1 MIFEAK
7 DAAALQKAGITTLLD
22 LALLLPK
29 SFDDLSVGDAPCA
42 GESTA
47 EVECLFQHRRGSM
60 LIVTAHCLSWE
71 REIKIVIFNAKSW
84 HFGAFKRGKKFFIH
98 GKCDE
103 SFGSWQFVNPK
114 IVSEPGRIAPKYKAA
129 LSDAAAQKLIKKY
142 LSADALLACG
152 LRADEAAVLLALHES
167 SPRSVRMLA
176 TPNRQL
182 KEGGAENLGE
192 RDDVSN
198 SGRIPSSSEI
208 LGDEIPKS
216 TKASPHPSLRDG
228 EIASDKILNDDGILD
243 NDEISSSQNS
253 AAAEILN
260 GRSQNDKILGNEIS
274 NYPQSGGALACE
286 ASRGAANEILSGEIP
301 KDAETSL
308 FPSLRNDEISS
319 DEILDGKER
328 QAHDA
333 EIYNDENF
341 DVQSGTDFLA
351 AYGAEARK
359 NEISNDLK
367 ADNDA
372 AASGGKISNDLGYS
386 NVKMTVRPA
395 DAQTATAQPM
405 LEHVATAQSV
415 VKQAAQHNSSPR
427 DVDTQSAAIQT
438 SDVRIVDLQSAIAQ
452 TQDVDTQAA
461 AIQTSN
467 QVASAQ
473 GATAQTLS
481 AQATGVQ
488 PVCDQIENLQTAMA
502 VQTAKPTITQAASSA
517 EAVQDALAAPMSA
530 SRDCAVQ
537 PTHYQTETIQTAATQ
552 ATTAIPTIAQTAS
565 DAGTVHAADAVRAAA
580 VASMSGAEILRT
592 LKFVEILNY
601 LQKLSAKKTS
611 FPAQIYPLS
620 DISDWLASL
629 PFEPTRDQ
637 LRAIKDIASDLQSP
651 LARRRV
657 VMGDVGSGKTL
668 VILASA
674 AMNYPR
680 ISYLMAPTSILAE
693 QIYAEARRLLPPQIK
708 ILLVKSGDREP
719 NFAGAHLIIGTHALL
734 YHELAPSNLI
744 MVDEQH
750 RFGSN
755 QREKIA
761 RLTENGEFRA
771 HFIQFSATPIPRT
784 LSMIQSEL
792 VSFSFLKQLPF
803 EKQIKTKILQNDG
816 FAGFMQDLR
825 RELAAGN
832 QAIIVYPLVQQ
843 SESSVYQS
851 LEEAAPFWKAQ
862 FADVMITHGSDKDKE
877 EVLRRFRDKGRLLIT
892 TTIVEVGISLPRLS
906 VILIVGA
913 ERMGLASLHQLRGR
927 VGRKGQA
934 GRCYLYTKLK
944 SPPQRLREF
953 AATLDGFKVAN
964 IDLKNRQGGDLL
976 GGSVQHGAMFA
987 WYDYEEDVT
996 AAAKQR
1002 LKDIGRGA

>member
-29 SFDDLSVGDAPCA
+29 SFDDLSVRDAPCA

-60 LIVTAHCLSWE
+60 LIVTAHCLSWG

-103 SFGSWQFVNPK
+103 SFGSWQFINPK

-142 LSADALLACG
+142 LSASALLGCG

-176 TPNRQL
+176 ALNRQL
-182 KEGGAENLGE
+182 KEGSAENFGE

-198 SGRIPSSSEI
+198 SGRIPSGSEI
-208 LGDEIPKS
+208 LNGGISSSNKILNGDGISDNGEIPSSQSLAAAEILNGRSQNGEIFRGKISNYPQSSGALACETRCGAANEILSGEIPKGAKTS
-216 TKASPHPSLRDG
+216 LLPSLRDG
-228 EIASDKILNDDGILD
+228 EIASDKILDGD
-243 NDEISSSQNS
+243 QPR
-253 AAAEILN
+253 A
-260 GRSQNDKILGNEIS
+260 R
-274 NYPQSGGALACE
+274 C
-286 ASRGAANEILSGEIP
+286 
-301 KDAETSL
+301 
-308 FPSLRNDEISS
+308 
-319 DEILDGKER
+319 
-328 QAHDA
+328 A

-341 DVQSGTDFLA
+341 SVQSGDNFLA
-351 AYGAEARK
+351 AYGADAHVDEILDDLEAG
-359 NEISNDLK
+359 NE
-367 ADNDA
+367 A
-372 AASGGKISNDLGYS
+372 ATSGDKISNDLVS
-386 NVKMTVRPA
+386 DVQTAAWPA
-395 DAQTATAQPM
+395 DTQAATAQPM
-405 LEHVATAQSV
+405 LEHVATKQSVAEQQNLSAQDVDAQSA
-415 VKQAAQHNSSPR
+415 AAQTQ
-427 DVDTQSAAIQT
+427 DVGAQPAAIQT
-438 SDVRIVDLQSAIAQ
+438 SSR
-452 TQDVDTQAA
+452 
-461 AIQTSN
+461 
-467 QVASAQ
+467 VASAQ
-473 GATAQTLS
+473 ATTTKTLS
-481 AQATGVQ
+481 VQAASAQPA
-488 PVCDQIENLQTAMA
+488 CDQTENVQAVVA
-502 VQTAKPTITQAASSA
+502 VQTTTAEPTISQNASA
-517 EAVQDALAAPMSA
+517 EAVQDALVAPMSA

-537 PTHYQTETIQTAATQ
+537 STHYQTETIQTAAAQ
-552 ATTAIPTIAQTAS
+552 ATTAIPTIAQIAS
-565 DAGTVHAADAVRAAA
+565 EAETIHAADAVRSAA
-580 VASMSGAEILRT
+580 VMQMSGAAILRT
-592 LKFVEILNY
+592 LKFIEILNY

-611 FPAQIYPLS
+611 FPAQIYPLH

-637 LRAIKDIASDLQSP
+637 LSAIKDIASDLQSP

-708 ILLVKSGDREP
+708 VLLVKSGDREP

-851 LEEAAPFWKAQ
+851 LEEVAPFWKAQ

-877 EVLRRFRDKGRLLIT
+877 EVLRRFRDEGRLLIT

-934 GRCYLYTKLK
+934 GHCYLYTKLK

-1002 LKDIGRGA
+1002 LKGLKAR

>member
-7 DAAALQKAGITTLLD
+7 DAATLQKAGITTLLD

-71 REIKIVIFNAKSW
+71 REIKIVIFNAKNW
-84 HFGAFKRGKKFFIH
+84 HFSAFKRGKKFFIH

-114 IVSEPGRIAPKYKAA
+114 IVSEVGRIAPKYKAS

-142 LSADALLACG
+142 LSAGALLGCG
-152 LRADEAAVLLALHES
+152 LHADEAAVLLALHES

-176 TPNRQL
+176 ALNRQL
-182 KEGGAENLGE
+182 KEGGAENFGE
-192 RDDVSN
+192 CDDVSN
-198 SGRIPSSSEI
+198 SDRIPSGNEISS
-208 LGDEIPKS
+208 DEIS
-216 TKASPHPSLRDG
+216 S
-228 EIASDKILNDDGILD
+228 SDKILNDDGILD
-243 NDEISSSQNS
+243 NNEITSSQNS

-260 GRSQNDKILGNEIS
+260 SRSQNDEIS
-274 NYPQSGGALACE
+274 VHPQNGGVLACE
-286 ASRGAANEILSGEIP
+286 TKHGAANEILSGGIP
-301 KDAETSL
+301 NGAEAS
-308 FPSLRNDEISS
+308 PSQNIHSGEAVS
-319 DEILDGKER
+319 DKILDGEEP
-328 QAHDA
+328 QAREE
-333 EIYNDENF
+333 EIYNDKNF
-341 DVQSGTDFLA
+341 NVQSDEDFLA
-351 AYGAEARK
+351 ANGAEARED
-359 NEISNDLK
+359 EISDDFK
-367 ADNDA
+367 ADNEA
-372 AASGGKISNDLGYS
+372 AANSNKISNDL
-386 NVKMTVRPA
+386 VFI
-395 DAQTATAQPM
+395 AQTATRSADVQAAIVQPM
-405 LEHVATAQSV
+405 LEHVATAQSIAE
-415 VKQAAQHNSSPR
+415 QAIVAQQIASTQ
-427 DVDTQSAAIQT
+427 DVDTHPAEIQT
-438 SDVRIVDLQSAIAQ
+438 SDVRIANLQPVTPQ
-452 TQDVDTQAA
+452 TQEAGMQPAT
-461 AIQTSN
+461 IQTSS

-473 GATAQTLS
+473 FATIQTLS
-481 AQATGVQ
+481 TQAAGAQPA
-488 PVCDQIENLQTAMA
+488 CDQIKNVQAVVA
-502 VQTAKPTITQAASSA
+502 VQTA
-517 EAVQDALAAPMSA
+517 
-530 SRDCAVQ
+530 
-537 PTHYQTETIQTAATQ
+537 TAK
-552 ATTAIPTIAQTAS
+552 PTIAQTAS
-565 DAGTVHAADAVRAAA
+565 AAEAVQAAA

-611 FPAQIYPLS
+611 FPAQIYPLH

-637 LRAIKDIASDLQSP
+637 LSAIKDIASDLQSP

-693 QIYAEARRLLPPQIK
+693 QIYAEACRLLPPQIK
-708 ILLVKSGDREP
+708 VLLVKSGDREP
-719 NFAGAHLIIGTHALL
+719 NFTGAHLIIGTHALL

-761 RLTENGEFRA
+761 HLTGNGEFRA

-816 FAGFMQDLR
+816 FTGFMQDLR
-825 RELAAGN
+825 RELAVGN

-877 EVLRRFRDKGRLLIT
+877 EVLRRFRDEGRLLIT

-976 GGSVQHGAMFA
+976 GGSVQHGAMFT

>member
-84 HFGAFKRGKKFFIH
+84 HFGTFKRGKKFFIH

-152 LRADEAAVLLALHES
+152 LHADEAAVLLALHES

-176 TPNRQL
+176 ALNRQL
-182 KEGGAENLGE
+182 KEGGAENFDE

-198 SGRIPSSSEI
+198 SGRIPSGSEI
-208 LGDEIPKS
+208 LSDEISSSDKILNGDRISDNGEIPSSQSSAAEILNGRSQNDEIFGGKISVQPQGDKILACEVSRGAANEILSGGISKS
-216 TKASPHPSLRDG
+216 AETSLLPSLRDG
-228 EIASDKILNDDGILD
+228 EIASDKILDGD
-243 NDEISSSQNS
+243 QP
-253 AAAEILN
+253 
-260 GRSQNDKILGNEIS
+260 RVR
-274 NYPQSGGALACE
+274 C
-286 ASRGAANEILSGEIP
+286 
-301 KDAETSL
+301 
-308 FPSLRNDEISS
+308 
-319 DEILDGKER
+319 
-328 QAHDA
+328 A
-333 EIYNDENF
+333 EIYNNENF
-341 DVQSGTDFLA
+341 NVQSGTDFLA
-351 AYGAEARK
+351 AYGAKARRD
-359 NEISNDLK
+359 EISDDFK
-367 ADNDA
+367 TDNNTA
-372 AASGGKISNDLGYS
+372 TSGDKISNDLVS
-386 NVKMTVRPA
+386 IAQTVTRPA
-395 DAQTATAQPM
+395 DVQAAIAQPM
-405 LEHVATAQSV
+405 LEHVATEQSI
-415 VKQAAQHNSSPR
+415 AAQQNSS
-427 DVDTQSAAIQT
+427 A
-438 SDVRIVDLQSAIAQ
+438 
-452 TQDVDTQAA
+452 QDVDTQPAAVQTSDIQIADLQPAA
-461 AIQTSN
+461 AQTQDAGAQAATIQTSS
-467 QVASAQ
+467 QVESAQ
-473 GATAQTLS
+473 AATTQTLS
-481 AQATGVQ
+481 TQATSAQ
-488 PVCDQIENLQTAMA
+488 PACDQTENLQTVVA
-502 VQTAKPTITQAASSA
+502 VQTASAKPTIAQTASA
-517 EAVQDALAAPMSA
+517 EAVQDALAAPMSVL
-530 SRDCAVQ
+530 RDCAAQ
-537 PTHYQTETIQTAATQ
+537 PTHYQTETIQTAAAQ
-552 ATTAIPTIAQTAS
+552 ATTAQIASETE
-565 DAGTVHAADAVRAAA
+565 TVRAAEAVRAAA
-580 VASMSGAEILRT
+580 VTQMSGAAILRT

-611 FPAQIYPLS
+611 FPAQIYPLR

-629 PFEPTRDQ
+629 PFEPTHDQ
-637 LRAIKDIASDLQSP
+637 LSAIKDIASDLQSP

-708 ILLVKSGDREP
+708 VLLVKSGDREP

-803 EKQIKTKILQNDG
+803 EKRIKTIILQNDG
-816 FAGFMQDLR
+816 FTGFMQDLR

-877 EVLRRFRDKGRLLIT
+877 EILRRFRDEGRLLIT

-996 AAAKQR
+996 AAAKER
-1002 LKDIGRGA
+1002 LKDIGRGV

>member
-7 DAAALQKAGITTLLD
+7 DAAAAQKAGITTLLD

-29 SFDDLSVGDAPCA
+29 SFDDLSVGDAPCT

-114 IVSEPGRIAPKYKAA
+114 IVSEVGRIAPKYKAA

-176 TPNRQL
+176 ALNRQL
-182 KEGGAENLGE
+182 KEGGAENFGE

-198 SGRIPSSSEI
+198 SGKIPSVSEI
-208 LGDEIPKS
+208 LS
-216 TKASPHPSLRDG
+216 
-228 EIASDKILNDDGILD
+228 
-243 NDEISSSQNS
+243 DEISSSNKILNCHVISDNS
-253 AAAEILN
+253 EIPSSQSSVAAEILN
-260 GRSQNDKILGNEIS
+260 GRSQNDEILGNEIS
-274 NYPQSGGALACE
+274 NYPQSSGALACE
-286 ASRGAANEILSGEIP
+286 ARRGAANEILSDGIPNGAEASPSQNIHSGE
-301 KDAETSL
+301 AV
-308 FPSLRNDEISS
+308 S
-319 DEILDGKER
+319 DKILDGEEP
-328 QAHDA
+328 QARGA
-333 EIYNDENF
+333 EICNDENF
-341 DVQSGTDFLA
+341 SAQGDEDLLVV
-351 AYGAEARK
+351 YGAEARED
-359 NEISNDLK
+359 EISDDLK
-367 ADNDA
+367 ANNDA
-372 AASGGKISNDLGYS
+372 AVSGDKISNDLVSG
-386 NVKMTVRPA
+386 TQAAQLA
-395 DAQTATAQPM
+395 DVQTATVQPM
-405 LEHVATAQSV
+405 LEHVATKQSIAE
-415 VKQAAQHNSSPR
+415 QAAQQNLSTQG
-427 DVDTQSAAIQT
+427 VDTQPGAIQT
-438 SDVRIVDLQSAIAQ
+438 SDVRIADLQPVAAQ
-452 TQDVDTQAA
+452 TQDAGAQAA

-473 GATAQTLS
+473 AATIQTLS

-488 PVCDQIENLQTAMA
+488 PACNQTENLQAVIAAQTA
-502 VQTAKPTITQAASSA
+502 TAKPTIAQTASA
-517 EAVQDALAAPMSA
+517 EAVQDALAVPMSA

-537 PTHYQTETIQTAATQ
+537 PTHYQTKTIQTAAAQ
-552 ATTAIPTIAQTAS
+552 ATTAIPTIAQIAS
-565 DAGTVHAADAVRAAA
+565 DAGIVHAAETVRAAA
-580 VASMSGAEILRT
+580 VTQMSGAAILRT

-611 FPAQIYPLS
+611 FPAQIYPLH

-637 LRAIKDIASDLQSP
+637 LSAIKDIAGDLQSP
-651 LARRRV
+651 IARRRV

-693 QIYAEARRLLPPQIK
+693 QIYAEAHRLLPPQIK
-708 ILLVKSGDREP
+708 VLLVKSGDREP

-816 FAGFMQDLR
+816 FGGFMQDLR
-825 RELAAGN
+825 CELAAGN

-877 EVLRRFRDKGRLLIT
+877 EILRRFRDEGRLLIT

>member
-22 LALLLPK
+22 LALFLPK
-29 SFDDLSVGDAPCA
+29 SFDDLSVGGAPCA

-60 LIVTAHCLSWE
+60 LIVTAYCLSWE

-84 HFGAFKRGKKFFIH
+84 HFGAFKRGKKIFIH

-114 IVSEPGRIAPKYKAA
+114 IVSEIGRIAPKYKAA

-142 LSADALLACG
+142 LSAGALLGCG
-152 LRADEAAVLLALHES
+152 LRVDEAAVLLALHES

-176 TPNRQL
+176 ALNRQL
-182 KEGGAENLGE
+182 KEGGAENFGE

-198 SGRIPSSSEI
+198 SGRIPSGSEI
-208 LGDEIPKS
+208 LRGEIPS
-216 TKASPHPSLRDG
+216 
-228 EIASDKILNDDGILD
+228 SDKILNDDGISD
-243 NDEISSSQNS
+243 SREIPSSQS
-253 AAAEILN
+253 SVATEILN
-260 GRSQNDKILGNEIS
+260 GRSQNDEILSKKIS
-274 NYPQSGGALACE
+274 NYPRSGGALACGT
-286 ASRGAANEILSGEIP
+286 RCGAANEILSG
-301 KDAETSL
+301 
-308 FPSLRNDEISS
+308 
-319 DEILDGKER
+319 KER
-328 QAHDA
+328 QARGI
-333 EIYNDENF
+333 EICNDENF
-341 DVQSGTDFLA
+341 SVQSGDNFLT

-372 AASGGKISNDLGYS
+372 AASGDKISNDLGLG
-386 NVKMTVRPA
+386 NAKMAARPA

-405 LEHVATAQSV
+405 LEHVATEQFIAE
-415 VKQAAQHNSSPR
+415 QAAQQNSSTR
-427 DVDTQSAAIQT
+427 DVDMQPAAIQT
-438 SDVRIVDLQSAIAQ
+438 SDIRTADLQPIAAQ
-452 TQDVDTQAA
+452 TQESSGKPT
-461 AIQTSN
+461 AIQTSS

-473 GATAQTLS
+473 AATTQTFS
-481 AQATGVQ
+481 AQATGAQ
-488 PVCDQIENLQTAMA
+488 PACDQTENLQTVVA
-502 VQTAKPTITQAASSA
+502 VQTAEPTITQAASAA

-537 PTHYQTETIQTAATQ
+537 PTHYQTETIQTAAAQT
-552 ATTAIPTIAQTAS
+552 TIAQIAS
-565 DAGTVHAADAVRAAA
+565 DAGAVHAAEAVKSVA
-580 VASMSGAEILRT
+580 VAEMSGAEILRT

-601 LQKLSAKKTS
+601 LQKLSTKKTS
-611 FPAQIYPLS
+611 FPAQIYPLH

-637 LRAIKDIASDLQSP
+637 LSAIKDIASDLQSP

-668 VILASA
+668 VILAAA

-708 ILLVKSGDREP
+708 VLLVKSGDREP

-877 EVLRRFRDKGRLLIT
+877 EILRRFRDEGRLLIT

-1002 LKDIGRGA
+1002 LKDIGRSA

>member
-7 DAAALQKAGITTLLD
+7 DATALQKAGITTLLD

-47 EVECLFQHRRGSM
+47 EVECLFQHRRSSM
-60 LIVTAHCLSWE
+60 LIVTAHCLSWG

-103 SFGSWQFVNPK
+103 NFGSWQFVNPK

-142 LSADALLACG
+142 LSAGALLGCG

-176 TPNRQL
+176 VLNRQL
-182 KEGGAENLGE
+182 KEGGAENFGE

-198 SGRIPSSSEI
+198 SGRIPSGSEI
-208 LGDEIPKS
+208 LNGGIS
-216 TKASPHPSLRDG
+216 S
-228 EIASDKILNDDGILD
+228 SDKILNDDGILD
-243 NDEISSSQNS
+243 NGEIPSSQSS
-253 AAAEILN
+253 AAAEILKD
-260 GRSQNDKILGNEIS
+260 GSQNDEIFRGKIS
-274 NYPQSGGALACE
+274 NYPQNDRALACE
-286 ASRGAANEILSGEIP
+286 AKRDAANEILSGEIP

-308 FPSLRNDEISS
+308 FPSLRDGEIAS
-319 DEILDGKER
+319 DEILDGNQPR
-328 QAHDA
+328 VRCA

-341 DVQSGTDFLA
+341 NVQSNEDFLA
-351 AYGAEARK
+351 VYGAEAHK
-359 NEISNDLK
+359 DEISDDLK
-367 ADNDA
+367 TDNDA
-372 AASGGKISNDLGYS
+372 AASGDKISNDLVSG
-386 NVKMTVRPA
+386 TQTAIRPA
-395 DAQTATAQPM
+395 DAQAATAQPM
-405 LEHVATAQSV
+405 LEHVATKQSV
-415 VKQAAQHNSSPR
+415 AEAIVAQQITSTQ
-427 DVDTQSAAIQT
+427 DVDTQSTAVQT
-438 SDVRIVDLQSAIAQ
+438 SDVRIADLQPVAAQ
-452 TQDVDTQAA
+452 TQEVSGKPT
-461 AIQTSN
+461 AIQTSS

-473 GATAQTLS
+473 AATTQTLS

-488 PVCDQIENLQTAMA
+488 PTCNQTEKLQVVAARIATAEPMIAQI
-502 VQTAKPTITQAASSA
+502 ASAA
-517 EAVQDALAAPMSA
+517 EAIQDALAAPMSA
-530 SRDCAVQ
+530 LRDCSAQ
-537 PTHYQTETIQTAATQ
+537 PTHYQTETIQTAAAQ
-552 ATTAIPTIAQTAS
+552 ATTAIPTIAQIAS
-565 DAGTVHAADAVRAAA
+565 DARTIHDAKTVRAAA
-580 VASMSGAEILRT
+580 VTQMSGAAILRT

-611 FPAQIYPLS
+611 FPAQIYPLH
-620 DISDWLASL
+620 DISNWLASL

-637 LRAIKDIASDLQSP
+637 LSAIKDIAGDLQSP

-668 VILASA
+668 VILAAA

-708 ILLVKSGDREP
+708 VLLVKSGDREP

-803 EKQIKTKILQNDG
+803 EKQIKTIILQNDG
-816 FAGFMQDLR
+816 FTGFMQDLR

-877 EVLRRFRDKGRLLIT
+877 EVLRRFRDEGRLLIT

>member
-29 SFDDLSVGDAPCA
+29 NFDDLSVKNAPCA

-71 REIKIVIFNAKSW
+71 REIKIVIFNAKNW

-114 IVSEPGRIAPKYKAA
+114 IVSETGRIAPKYKAS

-142 LSADALLACG
+142 LSAGALLGCG

-176 TPNRQL
+176 ALNRQL
-182 KEGGAENLGE
+182 KEGGAENFGE

-198 SGRIPSSSEI
+198 SGKIPSGDEILNGGISSSDKILNGDGISDNGEIPSSQSSAAEI
-208 LGDEIPKS
+208 LNSRSQNHEIFRSKISNYPQNDRALACEARRGAANEILSGEIPKGAETS
-216 TKASPHPSLRDG
+216 LLPSLRDG
-228 EIASDKILNDDGILD
+228 EIASDKILDG
-243 NDEISSSQNS
+243 E
-253 AAAEILN
+253 
-260 GRSQNDKILGNEIS
+260 G
-274 NYPQSGGALACE
+274 
-286 ASRGAANEILSGEIP
+286 
-301 KDAETSL
+301 
-308 FPSLRNDEISS
+308 
-319 DEILDGKER
+319 R
-328 QAHDA
+328 QAHGT

-351 AYGAEARK
+351 AYGAKARGD
-359 NEISNDLK
+359 EISDDFK
-367 ADNDA
+367 ADNEA
-372 AASGGKISNDLGYS
+372 ATSGDKISNDLAS
-386 NVKMTVRPA
+386 I
-395 DAQTATAQPM
+395 AQTATRPADTQAATVQPM
-405 LEHVATAQSV
+405 LEHVATEQSV
-415 VKQAAQHNSSPR
+415 AEQAIVAQQNLSP
-427 DVDTQSAAIQT
+427 
-438 SDVRIVDLQSAIAQ
+438 
-452 TQDVDTQAA
+452 QDVDTQPAA
-461 AIQTSN
+461 VQASDVRIADLQPVTPQTQEVSGKPTAIQTSSR
-467 QVASAQ
+467 VASAQ
-473 GATAQTLS
+473 FTTTQTLN

-488 PVCDQIENLQTAMA
+488 PVCDQTENVQTVVA
-502 VQTAKPTITQAASSA
+502 VQTAEPTITQAASAA

-530 SRDCAVQ
+530 SRDCAAQ
-537 PTHYQTETIQTAATQ
+537 PMHYQTETIQTTAAQ
-552 ATTAIPTIAQTAS
+552 ATTAIPTIAQNAS
-565 DAGTVHAADAVRAAA
+565 DADAVKSVA
-580 VASMSGAEILRT
+580 VAEMGGAAILRT

-637 LRAIKDIASDLQSP
+637 LSAIKDIASDLQSP

-693 QIYAEARRLLPPQIK
+693 QIYAEALRLLPPQIK
-708 ILLVKSGDREP
+708 VLLVKSGDREP

-761 RLTENGEFRA
+761 RLTGSGEFRA

-851 LEEAAPFWKAQ
+851 LEEAAPFWRTQ

-877 EVLRRFRDKGRLLIT
+877 EILRRFRDEGRLLIT

>member
-1 MIFEAK
+1 
-7 DAAALQKAGITTLLD
+7 
-22 LALLLPK
+22 
-29 SFDDLSVGDAPCA
+29 
-42 GESTA
+42 
-47 EVECLFQHRRGSM
+47 
-60 LIVTAHCLSWE
+60 
-71 REIKIVIFNAKSW
+71 
-84 HFGAFKRGKKFFIH
+84 
-98 GKCDE
+98 
-103 SFGSWQFVNPK
+103 
-114 IVSEPGRIAPKYKAA
+114 
-129 LSDAAAQKLIKKY
+129 
-142 LSADALLACG
+142 
-152 LRADEAAVLLALHES
+152 
-167 SPRSVRMLA
+167 
-176 TPNRQL
+176 
-182 KEGGAENLGE
+182 
-192 RDDVSN
+192 
-198 SGRIPSSSEI
+198 
-208 LGDEIPKS
+208 
-216 TKASPHPSLRDG
+216 
-228 EIASDKILNDDGILD
+228 
-243 NDEISSSQNS
+243 
-253 AAAEILN
+253 
-260 GRSQNDKILGNEIS
+260 
-274 NYPQSGGALACE
+274 
-286 ASRGAANEILSGEIP
+286 
-301 KDAETSL
+301 
-308 FPSLRNDEISS
+308 
-319 DEILDGKER
+319 
-328 QAHDA
+328 
-333 EIYNDENF
+333 
-341 DVQSGTDFLA
+341 
-351 AYGAEARK
+351 
-359 NEISNDLK
+359 
-367 ADNDA
+367 
-372 AASGGKISNDLGYS
+372 
-386 NVKMTVRPA
+386 
-395 DAQTATAQPM
+395 
-405 LEHVATAQSV
+405 
-415 VKQAAQHNSSPR
+415 
-427 DVDTQSAAIQT
+427 
-438 SDVRIVDLQSAIAQ
+438 
-452 TQDVDTQAA
+452 
-461 AIQTSN
+461 
-467 QVASAQ
+467 
-473 GATAQTLS
+473 
-481 AQATGVQ
+481 
-488 PVCDQIENLQTAMA
+488 
-502 VQTAKPTITQAASSA
+502 
-517 EAVQDALAAPMSA
+517 MSA
-530 SRDCAVQ
+530 SHDCDVQ
-537 PTHYQTETIQTAATQ
+537 PTHYQTETIQTAAAQ
-552 ATTAIPTIAQTAS
+552 ATTAIPTIAQIAS
-565 DAGTVHAADAVRAAA
+565 DAGTVHAAEAIQAAA
-580 VASMSGAEILRT
+580 AASMSGAEILRT

-611 FPAQIYPLS
+611 FPAQIYPLH

-637 LRAIKDIASDLQSP
+637 LSAIKDIASDLQSP

-693 QIYAEARRLLPPQIK
+693 QIYAEALRLLPPQIK
-708 ILLVKSGDREP
+708 VLLVKSGDREP
-719 NFAGAHLIIGTHALL
+719 NFTGAHLIIGTHALL
-734 YHELAPSNLI
+734 YYELAPSNLI

-761 RLTENGEFRA
+761 RLTGSGEFRA

-862 FADVMITHGSDKDKE
+862 FADVLITHGSDKDKE
-877 EVLRRFRDKGRLLIT
+877 EVLRRFRDEGRLLIT

>member
-1 MIFEAK
+1 MVFEAK
-7 DAAALQKAGITTLLD
+7 DAATLQKAGITTLLD

-29 SFDDLSVGDAPCA
+29 SFDDLSLGGAPCA

-114 IVSEPGRIAPKYKAA
+114 IVSEVGKIAPKYKAS

-142 LSADALLACG
+142 LSADMLLACG
-152 LRADEAAVLLALHES
+152 LRAPEAAVLLALHES

-176 TPNRQL
+176 ALNRQL
-182 KEGGAENLGE
+182 KEGGAENFGE
-192 RDDVSN
+192 CDDVSN
-198 SGRIPSSSEI
+198 SDRIPSGNEI
-208 LGDEIPKS
+208 LRGEIPS
-216 TKASPHPSLRDG
+216 
-228 EIASDKILNDDGILD
+228 SDKILNDDRILG
-243 NDEISSSQNS
+243 NGEIPSSQS
-253 AAAEILN
+253 SAAEILN
-260 GRSQNDKILGNEIS
+260 GRSQNDEIFRGKIS
-274 NYPQSGGALACE
+274 NYPQSDGALAY
-286 ASRGAANEILSGEIP
+286 RTKHGAEN
-301 KDAETSL
+301 
-308 FPSLRNDEISS
+308 
-319 DEILDGKER
+319 EILDGKECQTR
-328 QAHDA
+328 GI
-333 EIYNDENF
+333 EICNNENF
-341 DVQSGTDFLA
+341 SIQSGDNFLT
-351 AYGAEARK
+351 AYGAEAHGD
-359 NEISNDLK
+359 EISDDLK
-367 ADNDA
+367 ADNEA
-372 AASGGKISNDLGYS
+372 AASGDKISNDLVS
-386 NVKMTVRPA
+386 IAQTAARTA
-395 DAQTATAQPM
+395 DAQAATAQPM
-405 LEHVATAQSV
+405 LEHVATKQSV
-415 VKQAAQHNSSPR
+415 VEQAAQQNSSSQ

-438 SDVRIVDLQSAIAQ
+438 SDVRITDLQPVAAQ
-452 TQDVDTQAA
+452 TQNAGAQAA
-461 AIQTSN
+461 TIQTSS

-473 GATAQTLS
+473 AATTQTLS
-481 AQATGVQ
+481 AQATGMQ
-488 PVCDQIENLQTAMA
+488 PACDQTTNVQAAVA
-502 VQTAKPTITQAASSA
+502 VQTAEPTITQAASSA
-517 EAVQDALAAPMSA
+517 ETVQDALAALMNA

-537 PTHYQTETIQTAATQ
+537 PTHYQTETIQTAAAQ
-552 ATTAIPTIAQTAS
+552 ATIAQIAS
-565 DAGTVHAADAVRAAA
+565 DAGNVHTAETVRAAA
-580 VASMSGAEILRT
+580 VTQMSGAEILRT
-592 LKFVEILNY
+592 LKFIEILNY

-611 FPAQIYPLS
+611 FPAQIYPLH

-637 LRAIKDIASDLQSP
+637 LSAIKDIASDLQSP

-693 QIYAEARRLLPPQIK
+693 QIYTEALRLLPPRIK
-708 ILLVKSGDREP
+708 VLLVKSGDREP

-803 EKQIKTKILQNDG
+803 EKRIKTIILQNNG

-825 RELAAGN
+825 CELAAGN

-851 LEEAAPFWKAQ
+851 LEEAAPFWRTQ

-877 EVLRRFRDKGRLLIT
+877 EILRRFRDEGRLLIT

-934 GRCYLYTKLK
+934 GHCYLYTKLK

-987 WYDYEEDVT
+987 WYDYEENVT
-996 AAAKQR
+996 AVAKQR

>member
-7 DAAALQKAGITTLLD
+7 DAATLQKAGITTLLD

-129 LSDAAAQKLIKKY
+129 LNDAVAQKLIKKY
-142 LSADALLACG
+142 LSAGALLGCG

-176 TPNRQL
+176 TLNRQL
-182 KEGGAENLGE
+182 KEGGAENFGG

-198 SGRIPSSSEI
+198 SSRIPSGNEI
-208 LGDEIPKS
+208 LRGEIPS
-216 TKASPHPSLRDG
+216 
-228 EIASDKILNDDGILD
+228 SDKILNDDGILD
-243 NDEISSSQNS
+243 NGEISSSQNS

-260 GRSQNDKILGNEIS
+260 GRSQNGEIFRGKIS
-274 NYPQSGGALACE
+274 NYPRSGGVFACE
-286 ASRGAANEILSGEIP
+286 AKRGAANEIL
-301 KDAETSL
+301 
-308 FPSLRNDEISS
+308 
-319 DEILDGKER
+319 DGKECQTR
-328 QAHDA
+328 GI
-333 EIYNDENF
+333 EICNDENF
-341 DVQSGTDFLA
+341 SVQSGDNFFA

-367 ADNDA
+367 ADNNTATSGDEISDDLVSDVQA
-372 AASGGKISNDLGYS
+372 A
-386 NVKMTVRPA
+386 RPA
-395 DAQTATAQPM
+395 DAQTAAVQPT
-405 LEHVATAQSV
+405 LEHAATEQSV
-415 VKQAAQHNSSPR
+415 AAQQNSN
-427 DVDTQSAAIQT
+427 A
-438 SDVRIVDLQSAIAQ
+438 
-452 TQDVDTQAA
+452 QDVDTQPAT
-461 AIQTSN
+461 IQTSSR
-467 QVASAQ
+467 VASAQ
-473 GATAQTLS
+473 AATIQTLD
-481 AQATGVQ
+481 AQAAGTQ
-488 PVCDQIENLQTAMA
+488 SACDQIENVQAVVA
-502 VQTAKPTITQAASSA
+502 VQTATAEPTIAQNASA
-517 EAVQDALAAPMSA
+517 EAVQ
-530 SRDCAVQ
+530 
-537 PTHYQTETIQTAATQ
+537 
-552 ATTAIPTIAQTAS
+552 
-565 DAGTVHAADAVRAAA
+565 AAA
-580 VASMSGAEILRT
+580 VTQMSGAAILRT
-592 LKFVEILNY
+592 LKFIEILNY

-611 FPAQIYPLS
+611 FPAQIYPLH
-620 DISDWLASL
+620 DISDWLTSL

-637 LRAIKDIASDLQSP
+637 LSAIKDIASDLQSP

-708 ILLVKSGDREP
+708 AMLVKSGDREP

-761 RLTENGEFRA
+761 RLTGSGEFRA

-803 EKQIKTKILQNDG
+803 EKQIKTKILQNDR

-877 EVLRRFRDKGRLLIT
+877 EVLRRFRDEGRLLIT

-976 GGSVQHGAMFA
+976 GGSVQHS
-987 WYDYEEDVT
+987 D
-996 AAAKQR
+996 
-1002 LKDIGRGA
+1002 

>member
-7 DAAALQKAGITTLLD
+7 DAATLQKAGITTLLD

-29 SFDDLSVGDAPCA
+29 SFDDLSVRDAPCA

-60 LIVTAHCLSWE
+60 LIVAAHCLSWE

-84 HFGAFKRGKKFFIH
+84 HFGTFKRGKKFFIH

-142 LSADALLACG
+142 LSAGALLGCG

-176 TPNRQL
+176 ALNRQL
-182 KEGGAENLGE
+182 KEGGAENFGE

-198 SGRIPSSSEI
+198 SGKIPSGSEILNGGISSSDKILDGDGISDNGEIPSSQSSAAEI
-208 LGDEIPKS
+208 LNGGSQNDEIFGGKISNYPQNDRSLACEARRGAANEILSGGISKGAETS
-216 TKASPHPSLRDG
+216 LLPSLRDG
-228 EIASDKILNDDGILD
+228 EIASD
-243 NDEISSSQNS
+243 
-253 AAAEILN
+253 
-260 GRSQNDKILGNEIS
+260 
-274 NYPQSGGALACE
+274 
-286 ASRGAANEILSGEIP
+286 
-301 KDAETSL
+301 
-308 FPSLRNDEISS
+308 
-319 DEILDGKER
+319 EILDDDQPRVRG
-328 QAHDA
+328 A

-341 DVQSGTDFLA
+341 SVQSDEDFLA
-351 AYGAEARK
+351 AYGANARED
-359 NEISNDLK
+359 EISDDLK
-367 ADNDA
+367 ANNDA
-372 AASGGKISNDLGYS
+372 AASGDKISNDLVSG
-386 NVKMTVRPA
+386 TQTAIRPA
-395 DAQTATAQPM
+395 DAQAATAQPM
-405 LEHVATAQSV
+405 LEHIATEQSV
-415 VKQAAQHNSSPR
+415 VEQAAQQNLSAQ
-427 DVDTQSAAIQT
+427 DVDTQSAAVQT
-438 SDVRIVDLQSAIAQ
+438 SDVQIADLQPVAAQ
-452 TQDVDTQAA
+452 TQNAGAQPA
-461 AIQTSN
+461 AIQTSS

-473 GATAQTLS
+473 AATTQTLS
-481 AQATGVQ
+481 AQAMGAQ
-488 PVCDQIENLQTAMA
+488 AASDQTENLQTVVA
-502 VQTAKPTITQAASSA
+502 VQTATAEPTIAQVASTT

-530 SRDCAVQ
+530 LRDCAVQ
-537 PTHYQTETIQTAATQ
+537 PTHYQTETIRTAAAQ
-552 ATTAIPTIAQTAS
+552 ATTAIPTIAQIAS
-565 DAGTVHAADAVRAAA
+565 DAGTVHAAETVRAAA
-580 VASMSGAEILRT
+580 VTQMSGVAILRT

-637 LRAIKDIASDLQSP
+637 LSAIKDIASDLQSP
-651 LARRRV
+651 IARRRV

-708 ILLVKSGDREP
+708 VLLVKSGDREP

-877 EVLRRFRDKGRLLIT
+877 EVLRRFRDEGRLLIT

-1002 LKDIGRGA
+1002 LKDIGRSA

>member
-7 DAAALQKAGITTLLD
+7 DAATLQKAGITTLLD

-114 IVSEPGRIAPKYKAA
+114 IVSEPGRIAPKYKAS

-142 LSADALLACG
+142 LSAGALLGCG
-152 LRADEAAVLLALHES
+152 LRAEEAAVLLALHES

-176 TPNRQL
+176 ALNRQL
-182 KEGGAENLGE
+182 KEGGAENFGE

-198 SGRIPSSSEI
+198 SRRIPSGSEI
-208 LGDEIPKS
+208 LNGGISSSDKILNDDGISDNGEIPSSQSSAAKILKGGSQNDEISRGKISNYQQSGGVLACEASRGAENEILSDEIPKGAKTS
-216 TKASPHPSLRDG
+216 LLPSLRDG
-228 EIASDKILNDDGILD
+228 EIASD
-243 NDEISSSQNS
+243 
-253 AAAEILN
+253 
-260 GRSQNDKILGNEIS
+260 
-274 NYPQSGGALACE
+274 
-286 ASRGAANEILSGEIP
+286 
-301 KDAETSL
+301 
-308 FPSLRNDEISS
+308 
-319 DEILDGKER
+319 EILDGDQPR
-328 QAHDA
+328 VRCA

-341 DVQSGTDFLA
+341 SVQSDEDFLA
-351 AYGAEARK
+351 AYSAEARRD
-359 NEISNDLK
+359 EISNDFK
-367 ADNDA
+367 ADNEA
-372 AASGGKISNDLGYS
+372 AASGDKISNDLVS
-386 NVKMTVRPA
+386 IAQTAARPA
-395 DAQTATAQPM
+395 DAQAATAQPM
-405 LEHVATAQSV
+405 LKHKQSV
-415 VKQAAQHNSSPR
+415 AEQAAQQNLS
-427 DVDTQSAAIQT
+427 
-438 SDVRIVDLQSAIAQ
+438 
-452 TQDVDTQAA
+452 TQDVDTQPAA
-461 AIQTSN
+461 VQTQDVGAQAATIQISSR
-467 QVASAQ
+467 VVSAQ
-473 GATAQTLS
+473 AATTQTLS
-481 AQATGVQ
+481 AQAMGVQ
-488 PVCDQIENLQTAMA
+488 PVCNQTKNLQMVVAARIATAEPMIA
-502 VQTAKPTITQAASSA
+502 QIASAA
-517 EAVQDALAAPMSA
+517 EAVRS
-530 SRDCAVQ
+530 
-537 PTHYQTETIQTAATQ
+537 
-552 ATTAIPTIAQTAS
+552 
-565 DAGTVHAADAVRAAA
+565 AA
-580 VASMSGAEILRT
+580 VTQISGSAILRT

-611 FPAQIYPLS
+611 FPAQIYPLR

-637 LRAIKDIASDLQSP
+637 LSAIKDIASDLQSP
-651 LARRRV
+651 IARRRV

-708 ILLVKSGDREP
+708 VLLVKSGDREP
-719 NFAGAHLIIGTHALL
+719 NFAGAHLVIGTHALL

-803 EKQIKTKILQNDG
+803 EKRIKTKILQNDG
-816 FAGFMQDLR
+816 FTGFMQDLR
-825 RELAAGN
+825 CELAAGN

-877 EVLRRFRDKGRLLIT
+877 DILRRFRDEGRLLIT

>member
-60 LIVTAHCLSWE
+60 LIVTAHCLSWK

-142 LSADALLACG
+142 LSAGALLGCG

-167 SPRSVRMLA
+167 SPRSVRMLTA
-176 TPNRQL
+176 LNRQL
-182 KEGGAENLGE
+182 KEGGAENFGE
-192 RDDVSN
+192 RDDISN
-198 SGRIPSSSEI
+198 SGKIPSGSEILRGEIPSSDKILNGDGISDNSEI
-208 LGDEIPKS
+208 PSSQSSAAAEILNGRSQNGEIFEGKISNYLQSSEALACEAKHSTANEILSGEIPKNM
-216 TKASPHPSLRDG
+216 KASPHPSLRDG
-228 EIASDKILNDDGILD
+228 EIASD
-243 NDEISSSQNS
+243 
-253 AAAEILN
+253 
-260 GRSQNDKILGNEIS
+260 
-274 NYPQSGGALACE
+274 
-286 ASRGAANEILSGEIP
+286 
-301 KDAETSL
+301 
-308 FPSLRNDEISS
+308 
-319 DEILDGKER
+319 EILDGDQPR
-328 QAHDA
+328 ARCA

-341 DVQSGTDFLA
+341 NVQSDEDFLA
-351 AYGAEARK
+351 ANGAEAHRDEILGDLEAG
-359 NEISNDLK
+359 NE
-367 ADNDA
+367 A
-372 AASGGKISNDLGYS
+372 ATSGKKISNDPVS
-386 NVKMTVRPA
+386 DVQAATRPA
-395 DAQTATAQPM
+395 EAQAATAQPM
-405 LEHVATAQSV
+405 LTHVAPEQSIAE
-415 VKQAAQHNSSPR
+415 QAAQQNLSTR
-427 DVDTQSAAIQT
+427 DVDMQPAAIQT
-438 SDVRIVDLQSAIAQ
+438 SDIRTADLQPVAAQ
-452 TQDVDTQAA
+452 TQESSGKPT
-461 AIQTSN
+461 AIQTSS

-473 GATAQTLS
+473 AATTQTLS
-481 AQATGVQ
+481 AQAAGTQ
-488 PVCDQIENLQTAMA
+488 PACDQIKNLQTVVAA
-502 VQTAKPTITQAASSA
+502 QTAEPTIAQTASAA

-537 PTHYQTETIQTAATQ
+537 PTHYQTETIQTAAAQT
-552 ATTAIPTIAQTAS
+552 TIAQIASEAETIHTAE
-565 DAGTVHAADAVRAAA
+565 AVRAAA
-580 VASMSGAEILRT
+580 VTQMSGAAILRT

-611 FPAQIYPLS
+611 FPAQIYPLH

-637 LRAIKDIASDLQSP
+637 LSAIKDIASDLQSP

-693 QIYAEARRLLPPQIK
+693 QIYAEALRLLPPQIK
-708 ILLVKSGDREP
+708 VLLVKSGDREP

-761 RLTENGEFRA
+761 RLTGSGEFRA

-851 LEEAAPFWKAQ
+851 LEEATPFWKAQ

-877 EVLRRFRDKGRLLIT
+877 EVLRRFRDEGRLLIT

>member
-7 DAAALQKAGITTLLD
+7 DAAGLQKAGITTLLD

-29 SFDDLSVGDAPCA
+29 SFDDLSVRDAPCA

-142 LSADALLACG
+142 LSASALLGCG
-152 LRADEAAVLLALHES
+152 LRADEVAVLLALHES

-176 TPNRQL
+176 ALNRQL
-182 KEGGAENLGE
+182 KEGGAENFGD

-198 SGRIPSSSEI
+198 SGKIPSGSEI
-208 LGDEIPKS
+208 L
-216 TKASPHPSLRDG
+216 
-228 EIASDKILNDDGILD
+228 SDKILNGDGISD
-243 NDEISSSQNS
+243 NGKIPSLQSS

-260 GRSQNDKILGNEIS
+260 GRSQNGEIFEGKIS
-274 NYPQSGGALACE
+274 NYPQGGGALACE
-286 ASRGAANEILSGEIP
+286 AMRGAANEILSDEIP
-301 KDAETSL
+301 NGAEAS
-308 FPSLRNDEISS
+308 PSQNIHSGEAVS
-319 DEILDGKER
+319 DKILDGEEP
-328 QAHDA
+328 QARCA

-341 DVQSGTDFLA
+341 SVQNDEDFLA
-351 AYGAEARK
+351 TYGVEARRDEILGDLEAG
-359 NEISNDLK
+359 NE
-367 ADNDA
+367 AT
-372 AASGGKISNDLGYS
+372 ASGGKISNDLGS
-386 NVKMTVRPA
+386 NVQAAARSV
-395 DAQTATAQPM
+395 DAQAAIAQPV
-405 LEHVATAQSV
+405 LAHIATKQSV
-415 VKQAAQHNSSPR
+415 AERAAVAKQNLSTQ
-427 DVDTQSAAIQT
+427 DIDTQPTA
-438 SDVRIVDLQSAIAQ
+438 AQ
-452 TQDVDTQAA
+452 TQDVDTQ
-461 AIQTSN
+461 
-467 QVASAQ
+467 SA
-473 GATAQTLS
+473 TTQTLN

-488 PVCDQIENLQTAMA
+488 PVCDQTEKLQTVVA
-502 VQTAKPTITQAASSA
+502 VQTATAKPTIAQTASAA

-537 PTHYQTETIQTAATQ
+537 PTHYQTETIQTAAAQ
-552 ATTAIPTIAQTAS
+552 ATTAIPTIAQIAS
-565 DAGTVHAADAVRAAA
+565 DAGTVHAADAVKSVA

-611 FPAQIYPLS
+611 FPAQIYPLR

-637 LRAIKDIASDLQSP
+637 LSAIKDIASDLQSP

-708 ILLVKSGDREP
+708 VLLVKSGDREP

-803 EKQIKTKILQNDG
+803 EKRIKTKILQNDG

-877 EVLRRFRDKGRLLIT
+877 EVLRRFRDEGRLLIT

>member
-7 DAAALQKAGITTLLD
+7 DAATLQKAGITTLLD

-29 SFDDLSVGDAPCA
+29 SFDDLSVRDAPCA

-71 REIKIVIFNAKSW
+71 REIKIVIFNAKNW

-114 IVSEPGRIAPKYKAA
+114 IVSEPGRIAPKYKAT

-142 LSADALLACG
+142 LSAGALLACG

-176 TPNRQL
+176 ALNRQF
-182 KEGGAENLGE
+182 KEGGAENFSE

-198 SGRIPSSSEI
+198 SGKIPSGSEI
-208 LGDEIPKS
+208 LGDKILNGDGISDNREIPSSQSSVAAEILKGRSQNGEIFGGKISNYPRSDGVLACEAKRGAANKILSGEIPKK

-228 EIASDKILNDDGILD
+228 GI
-243 NDEISSSQNS
+243 
-253 AAAEILN
+253 
-260 GRSQNDKILGNEIS
+260 
-274 NYPQSGGALACE
+274 
-286 ASRGAANEILSGEIP
+286 
-301 KDAETSL
+301 T
-308 FPSLRNDEISS
+308 S
-319 DEILDGKER
+319 DEILDGDQPWAR
-328 QAHDA
+328 CA
-333 EIYNDENF
+333 EICNDENF
-341 DVQSGTDFLA
+341 NIQSDDNFLA
-351 AYGAEARK
+351 TCGAEARED
-359 NEISNDLK
+359 EISDDLK

-372 AASGGKISNDLGYS
+372 AASGDKISNDLVS
-386 NVKMTVRPA
+386 NVQAARPA
-395 DAQTATAQPM
+395 DAQAATAQPM
-405 LEHVATAQSV
+405 LEHVATKQSV
-415 VKQAAQHNSSPR
+415 VEQAAQQNSSAQ
-427 DVDTQSAAIQT
+427 DVDTQSAAVQT
-438 SDVRIVDLQSAIAQ
+438 SDVRIANL
-452 TQDVDTQAA
+452 QAA
-461 AIQTSN
+461 AIQTQEVGAQPAAIQTSS

-473 GATAQTLS
+473 FATTQNLN
-481 AQATGVQ
+481 AQATGAQ
-488 PVCDQIENLQTAMA
+488 PACDQTENVQAVVA
-502 VQTAKPTITQAASSA
+502 VQTAEPTITQAASTA
-517 EAVQDALAAPMSA
+517 EAVQDALAAPMGA
-530 SRDCAVQ
+530 LRDCAVQ
-537 PTHYQTETIQTAATQ
+537 PTHYQTKTIQTAAAQ
-552 ATTAIPTIAQTAS
+552 ATTAIPTIAQIAS
-565 DAGTVHAADAVRAAA
+565 EAETIHAADAVRSAA
-580 VASMSGAEILRT
+580 VTQISGAAILRT

-611 FPAQIYPLS
+611 FPAQIYPLH

-637 LRAIKDIASDLQSP
+637 LSAIKDIASDLQSP

-693 QIYAEARRLLPPQIK
+693 QIYAEALRLLPPQIK
-708 ILLVKSGDREP
+708 VLLVKSGDREP

-761 RLTENGEFRA
+761 RLTGSGEFRA

-803 EKQIKTKILQNDG
+803 EKQIKTKILQNDE
-816 FAGFMQDLR
+816 FTGFMQDLR

-862 FADVMITHGSDKDKE
+862 FPDVLITHGSDKDKE
-877 EVLRRFRDKGRLLIT
+877 EVLRRFRDEGRLLIT

-1002 LKDIGRGA
+1002 LKDTGRGA

>member
-1 MIFEAK
+1 
-7 DAAALQKAGITTLLD
+7 
-22 LALLLPK
+22 
-29 SFDDLSVGDAPCA
+29 
-42 GESTA
+42 
-47 EVECLFQHRRGSM
+47 
-60 LIVTAHCLSWE
+60 
-71 REIKIVIFNAKSW
+71 
-84 HFGAFKRGKKFFIH
+84 
-98 GKCDE
+98 
-103 SFGSWQFVNPK
+103 
-114 IVSEPGRIAPKYKAA
+114 
-129 LSDAAAQKLIKKY
+129 
-142 LSADALLACG
+142 
-152 LRADEAAVLLALHES
+152 
-167 SPRSVRMLA
+167 
-176 TPNRQL
+176 
-182 KEGGAENLGE
+182 
-192 RDDVSN
+192 
-198 SGRIPSSSEI
+198 
-208 LGDEIPKS
+208 
-216 TKASPHPSLRDG
+216 
-228 EIASDKILNDDGILD
+228 
-243 NDEISSSQNS
+243 
-253 AAAEILN
+253 
-260 GRSQNDKILGNEIS
+260 
-274 NYPQSGGALACE
+274 
-286 ASRGAANEILSGEIP
+286 
-301 KDAETSL
+301 
-308 FPSLRNDEISS
+308 
-319 DEILDGKER
+319 
-328 QAHDA
+328 
-333 EIYNDENF
+333 
-341 DVQSGTDFLA
+341 
-351 AYGAEARK
+351 
-359 NEISNDLK
+359 
-367 ADNDA
+367 
-372 AASGGKISNDLGYS
+372 
-386 NVKMTVRPA
+386 
-395 DAQTATAQPM
+395 
-405 LEHVATAQSV
+405 
-415 VKQAAQHNSSPR
+415 
-427 DVDTQSAAIQT
+427 
-438 SDVRIVDLQSAIAQ
+438 
-452 TQDVDTQAA
+452 
-461 AIQTSN
+461 
-467 QVASAQ
+467 
-473 GATAQTLS
+473 
-481 AQATGVQ
+481 
-488 PVCDQIENLQTAMA
+488 MA
-502 VQTAKPTITQAASSA
+502 VQTAEPTIAQTASAA

-552 ATTAIPTIAQTAS
+552 ATTAQIAS
-565 DAGTVHAADAVRAAA
+565 DAGTVHAAEAVRAVA
-580 VASMSGAEILRT
+580 VAEMSGAEILRT

-611 FPAQIYPLS
+611 FPAQIYPLH

-637 LRAIKDIASDLQSP
+637 LSAIKDIASDLQSP

-693 QIYAEARRLLPPQIK
+693 QIYAEARRLLPPRIK
-708 ILLVKSGDREP
+708 VLLVKSGDREP
-719 NFAGAHLIIGTHALL
+719 DFAGAHLIIGTHALL

-877 EVLRRFRDKGRLLIT
+877 EVLRRFRDEGRLLIT

-1002 LKDIGRGA
+1002 LKSLKTH

>member
-29 SFDDLSVGDAPCA
+29 SFDDLSVRDAPCA

-142 LSADALLACG
+142 LSADTLLGCG
-152 LRADEAAVLLALHES
+152 LRVDEAAVLLALHES

-176 TPNRQL
+176 ALNRQL
-182 KEGGAENLGE
+182 KEGDAENFGE
-192 RDDVSN
+192 RDDISN
-198 SGRIPSSSEI
+198 SSSEI
-208 LGDEIPKS
+208 LSDEIS
-216 TKASPHPSLRDG
+216 S
-228 EIASDKILNDDGILD
+228 SDKILNGDGISY
-243 NDEISSSQNS
+243 NGKISSLQNS
-253 AAAEILN
+253 VAAEILKD
-260 GRSQNDKILGNEIS
+260 RSQNDEIFGDKIS
-274 NYPQSGGALACE
+274 NYQQNGRALACE
-286 ASRGAANEILSGEIP
+286 TRRSAANEILSDGIPNGAEVSPSQNIHSGE
-301 KDAETSL
+301 AV
-308 FPSLRNDEISS
+308 S
-319 DEILDGKER
+319 DKILDGEEPR
-328 QAHDA
+328 VHCA

-341 DVQSGTDFLA
+341 SIQSDEDFLA
-351 AYGAEARK
+351 TYGAEAREDK
-359 NEISNDLK
+359 ISDDLK
-367 ADNDA
+367 SDNDA
-372 AASGGKISNDLGYS
+372 AASGGKISSDPGS
-386 NVKMTVRPA
+386 SSAKMAVRPA
-395 DAQTATAQPM
+395 YAQTATAQPM
-405 LEHVATAQSV
+405 LAHAITAQSIAE
-415 VKQAAQHNSSPR
+415 QAAVAKQNLS
-427 DVDTQSAAIQT
+427 
-438 SDVRIVDLQSAIAQ
+438 
-452 TQDVDTQAA
+452 TQDVDTQF
-461 AIQTSN
+461 
-467 QVASAQ
+467 
-473 GATAQTLS
+473 ATTQTLN

-488 PVCDQIENLQTAMA
+488 PVCDQTENVQTVVAVQTA
-502 VQTAKPTITQAASSA
+502 TAKPTIAQTASAA

-537 PTHYQTETIQTAATQ
+537 PTHYQTEIIQTAAAQT
-552 ATTAIPTIAQTAS
+552 TIAQIAS
-565 DAGTVHAADAVRAAA
+565 DAGAVHAADAVKSVA
-580 VASMSGAEILRT
+580 VAEMSGAAILRT

-611 FPAQIYPLS
+611 FPAQIYPLH

-637 LRAIKDIASDLQSP
+637 LSAIKDIASDLQSS

-708 ILLVKSGDREP
+708 VLLVKSGDREP

-761 RLTENGEFRA
+761 RLTGSGEFRA

-862 FADVMITHGSDKDKE
+862 FADVLITHGSDKDKE
-877 EVLRRFRDKGRLLIT
+877 EVLRRFRDEGQLLIT

>member
-71 REIKIVIFNAKSW
+71 REIKIVIFNAKNW

-129 LSDAAAQKLIKKY
+129 LSDAAVQKLIKKY
-142 LSADALLACG
+142 LSAGVLLGCG

-167 SPRSVRMLA
+167 SPRSVQMLA
-176 TPNRQL
+176 ALNRQL
-182 KEGGAENLGE
+182 KEGGAENFSE

-198 SGRIPSSSEI
+198 SGKIPSGNEI
-208 LGDEIPKS
+208 LSSDKILNDGKISDNGEIPSLQSSVAAEILKGRSQNGEIFGGKISNYPRSDGVLACEAKRGAANKILSGEIPKN
-216 TKASPHPSLRDG
+216 TKALPHPSLRDG
-228 EIASDKILNDDGILD
+228 EIASD
-243 NDEISSSQNS
+243 
-253 AAAEILN
+253 
-260 GRSQNDKILGNEIS
+260 
-274 NYPQSGGALACE
+274 
-286 ASRGAANEILSGEIP
+286 
-301 KDAETSL
+301 
-308 FPSLRNDEISS
+308 
-319 DEILDGKER
+319 EILDGGQPR
-328 QAHDA
+328 ARCA
-333 EIYNDENF
+333 EICNDENF
-341 DVQSGTDFLA
+341 NVQGDDNFLA
-351 AYGAEARK
+351 AYGAEAREDK
-359 NEISNDLK
+359 IPDDLK
-367 ADNDA
+367 AGNDVA
-372 AASGGKISNDLGYS
+372 TSGGKISNDLVSG
-386 NVKMTVRPA
+386 TQAATRPA
-395 DAQTATAQPM
+395 DAQAATVQSI
-405 LEHVATAQSV
+405 LE
-415 VKQAAQHNSSPR
+415 QAAVAQQNSSSQ

-438 SDVRIVDLQSAIAQ
+438 SS
-452 TQDVDTQAA
+452 
-461 AIQTSN
+461 

-473 GATAQTLS
+473 AVTTQTLD
-481 AQATGVQ
+481 AQATSAQ
-488 PVCDQIENLQTAMA
+488 PACDQIENLQTVVA
-502 VQTAKPTITQAASSA
+502 VQTATAKPTITQNASA

-537 PTHYQTETIQTAATQ
+537 PTHYQTETIHTAAAQ
-552 ATTAIPTIAQTAS
+552 ATTTIPAIAQIVS
-565 DAGTVHAADAVRAAA
+565 DVGTVHTAEAVQATA

-592 LKFVEILNY
+592 LKFIEILNY

-611 FPAQIYPLS
+611 FPAQIYPLHN
-620 DISDWLASL
+620 ISDWLASL

-637 LRAIKDIASDLQSP
+637 LSAIKDIASDLQSP

-708 ILLVKSGDREP
+708 VLLVKSGDREP

-761 RLTENGEFRA
+761 RLTGSGEFRA

-803 EKQIKTKILQNDG
+803 EKRIKTEILQNDG

-825 RELAAGN
+825 CELAAGN

-877 EVLRRFRDKGRLLIT
+877 EILRRFRDEGRLLIT

-987 WYDYEEDVT
+987 WYDYEEDMT

-1002 LKDIGRGA
+1002 LKDTGRGA

>member
-1 MIFEAK
+1 MIFEVK

-29 SFDDLSVGDAPCA
+29 SFDDLSVRGAPCA

-103 SFGSWQFVNPK
+103 NFGSWQFVNPK

-142 LSADALLACG
+142 LSASALLGCG

-176 TPNRQL
+176 ALNRQL

-198 SGRIPSSSEI
+198 SGKIPSGSEILRGEIPSSEKILNDDGISDNSKILSPQSSAVAEI
-208 LGDEIPKS
+208 LNGRSQNDEIFEGKISNYPRSSGALACETKCSAANEILSGEIPKS

-228 EIASDKILNDDGILD
+228 EIASDKILDGD
-243 NDEISSSQNS
+243 QPR
-253 AAAEILN
+253 A
-260 GRSQNDKILGNEIS
+260 R
-274 NYPQSGGALACE
+274 C
-286 ASRGAANEILSGEIP
+286 
-301 KDAETSL
+301 
-308 FPSLRNDEISS
+308 
-319 DEILDGKER
+319 
-328 QAHDA
+328 A

-341 DVQSGTDFLA
+341 SVQSGDNFLA
-351 AYGAEARK
+351 AYGADAHVDEILDDLEAG
-359 NEISNDLK
+359 NE
-367 ADNDA
+367 A
-372 AASGGKISNDLGYS
+372 ATSGDKISNDLVS
-386 NVKMTVRPA
+386 DVQTAAWPA
-395 DAQTATAQPM
+395 DTQAATAQPM
-405 LEHVATAQSV
+405 LEHVATKQSVAEQQNLSAQDVDAQSA
-415 VKQAAQHNSSPR
+415 AAQTQ
-427 DVDTQSAAIQT
+427 DVGAQPAAIQT
-438 SDVRIVDLQSAIAQ
+438 SSR
-452 TQDVDTQAA
+452 
-461 AIQTSN
+461 
-467 QVASAQ
+467 VASAQ
-473 GATAQTLS
+473 AATTQTLN
-481 AQATGVQ
+481 AQATDAQPASDQTKNVQ
-488 PVCDQIENLQTAMA
+488 AVVAVQTA
-502 VQTAKPTITQAASSA
+502 TAKPTIAQTASAA

-537 PTHYQTETIQTAATQ
+537 PTHYQTETIQTAAAQ
-552 ATTAIPTIAQTAS
+552 ATTAIPTITQIAS
-565 DAGTVHAADAVRAAA
+565 DAGTVHAAETVRAAA
-580 VASMSGAEILRT
+580 ATQMSGAAILRT

-611 FPAQIYPLS
+611 FPAQIYPLR

-637 LRAIKDIASDLQSP
+637 LSAIKDIASDLQSP

-708 ILLVKSGDREP
+708 VMLVKSGDREP
-719 NFAGAHLIIGTHALL
+719 NFADAHLVIGTHALL

-877 EVLRRFRDKGRLLIT
+877 EVLRRFRDEGRLLIT

>member
-29 SFDDLSVGDAPCA
+29 SFDDLSVGGAPCA

-71 REIKIVIFNAKSW
+71 REIKIVIFNAKNW

-142 LSADALLACG
+142 LSAGALLGCG

-176 TPNRQL
+176 ALNRQL
-182 KEGGAENLGE
+182 KEGGAENFGE
-192 RDDVSN
+192 HDDISN
-198 SGRIPSSSEI
+198 SGKIPSGSEI
-208 LGDEIPKS
+208 LSDKILNGNGISDNGEISSSQNSAAAKILNGRSQNDEILGNKISNYPRSGGVFACEAKRGAANEILSGEIPKGAKTS
-216 TKASPHPSLRDG
+216 LPPSLRDG
-228 EIASDKILNDDGILD
+228 EIASDKILDGD
-243 NDEISSSQNS
+243 QPRVRS
-253 AAAEILN
+253 AEI
-260 GRSQNDKILGNEIS
+260 
-274 NYPQSGGALACE
+274 C
-286 ASRGAANEILSGEIP
+286 
-301 KDAETSL
+301 
-308 FPSLRNDEISS
+308 
-319 DEILDGKER
+319 
-328 QAHDA
+328 
-333 EIYNDENF
+333 NDENF
-341 DVQSGTDFLA
+341 GVQSNEDFLA
-351 AYGAEARK
+351 VYGAKACVD
-359 NEISNDLK
+359 EISNDFK
-367 ADNDA
+367 ADNNTATSSD
-372 AASGGKISNDLGYS
+372 KISNDLVSG
-386 NVKMTVRPA
+386 TQAAQLA
-395 DAQTATAQPM
+395 DVQTATAQPM
-405 LEHVATAQSV
+405 LEHVATEQSIAE
-415 VKQAAQHNSSPR
+415 QAAQQNLSTQ
-427 DVDTQSAAIQT
+427 DVDTQPAAVQT
-438 SDVRIVDLQSAIAQ
+438 SDVRIADSQLVAAQ
-452 TQDVDTQAA
+452 TQDAGAQAA
-461 AIQTSN
+461 TIQTSS

-473 GATAQTLS
+473 AATIQTLS
-481 AQATGVQ
+481 AQATGAQ
-488 PVCDQIENLQTAMA
+488 PVCNQTEKLQAVVA
-502 VQTAKPTITQAASSA
+502 VQTATAEPTIAQAASA

-537 PTHYQTETIQTAATQ
+537 PTHYQTETIQTTAAQ
-552 ATTAIPTIAQTAS
+552 ATTAIPTISQIAS
-565 DAGTVHAADAVRAAA
+565 EAETVHAAEAIRA
-580 VASMSGAEILRT
+580 VAVTQMSGAMILRT

-611 FPAQIYPLS
+611 FPAQIYSLR

-637 LRAIKDIASDLQSP
+637 LSAIKDIASDLQSP
-651 LARRRV
+651 IARRRV

-761 RLTENGEFRA
+761 RLTGSGEFRA

-803 EKQIKTKILQNDG
+803 EKRIKTKILQNDG
-816 FAGFMQDLR
+816 FTGFMQDLR

-877 EVLRRFRDKGRLLIT
+877 EILRRFRDEGRLLIT
-892 TTIVEVGISLPRLS
+892 TTIVEVGISLSRLS

-1002 LKDIGRGA
+1002 LKDIGRSA

>member
-71 REIKIVIFNAKSW
+71 REIKIAIFNAKSW

-142 LSADALLACG
+142 LSASALLGCG

-176 TPNRQL
+176 ALNRRL
-182 KEGGAENLGE
+182 KEGDTENFGE

-198 SGRIPSSSEI
+198 SGRIPSGSEI
-208 LGDEIPKS
+208 LNGGILSSDKILNDDGISDNSKIPNSQNSVAEILNGRSQNDEISSHPQNGGVFACE
-216 TKASPHPSLRDG
+216 ASRGVENEILSGGILKGAETSLLPSLRDG
-228 EIASDKILNDDGILD
+228 EIASDKILDG
-243 NDEISSSQNS
+243 E
-253 AAAEILN
+253 E
-260 GRSQNDKILGNEIS
+260 
-274 NYPQSGGALACE
+274 PQARE
-286 ASRGAANEILSGEIP
+286 E
-301 KDAETSL
+301 
-308 FPSLRNDEISS
+308 
-319 DEILDGKER
+319 
-328 QAHDA
+328 

-341 DVQSGTDFLA
+341 SIQSGADFLA
-351 AYGAEARK
+351 AYGAEAHRD
-359 NEISNDLK
+359 EISDDLK

-372 AASGGKISNDLGYS
+372 AVSSDKILNDLIS
-386 NVKMTVRPA
+386 DVQAARPA
-395 DAQTATAQPM
+395 DAQAATAQPI
-405 LEHVATAQSV
+405 LEHVATEQSIAEQAIVAQQNSSAQDV
-415 VKQAAQHNSSPR
+415 GTQPAAVQTSDIRTADSQLVAAQ
-427 DVDTQSAAIQT
+427 TQDAGTQPAAIQT
-438 SDVRIVDLQSAIAQ
+438 SS
-452 TQDVDTQAA
+452 
-461 AIQTSN
+461 

-473 GATAQTLS
+473 AATTQTLS
-481 AQATGVQ
+481 AQATGAQVTS
-488 PVCDQIENLQTAMA
+488 DQTENFQTVVAVQTA
-502 VQTAKPTITQAASSA
+502 TAKPTIAQIASAA
-517 EAVQDALAAPMSA
+517 EAVRS
-530 SRDCAVQ
+530 
-537 PTHYQTETIQTAATQ
+537 
-552 ATTAIPTIAQTAS
+552 
-565 DAGTVHAADAVRAAA
+565 AA
-580 VASMSGAEILRT
+580 VTQISGSAILRT

-611 FPAQIYPLS
+611 FPAQIYPLR

-637 LRAIKDIASDLQSP
+637 LSAIKDIASDLQSP

-708 ILLVKSGDREP
+708 VLLVKSGDREP
-719 NFAGAHLIIGTHALL
+719 NFADAHLIIGTHALL

-816 FAGFMQDLR
+816 FTGFMQDLR

-877 EVLRRFRDKGRLLIT
+877 EILRRFRDEGRLLIT

>member
-29 SFDDLSVGDAPCA
+29 SFDDLSVGDAPCT

-103 SFGSWQFVNPK
+103 NFGSWQFVNPK
-114 IVSEPGRIAPKYKAA
+114 IVSEVGRIAPKYKAA
-129 LSDAAAQKLIKKY
+129 LSDAATQKLIKKY
-142 LSADALLACG
+142 LSAGALLGCG
-152 LRADEAAVLLALHES
+152 LRVDEAAVLLALHES

-176 TPNRQL
+176 ALNRQL
-182 KEGGAENLGE
+182 KEGGAENFGE

-198 SGRIPSSSEI
+198 SGRIPTGSEI
-208 LGDEIPKS
+208 LRDEIS
-216 TKASPHPSLRDG
+216 S
-228 EIASDKILNDDGILD
+228 SDKILNGDGISTKS
-243 NDEISSSQNS
+243 EIPSSQS
-253 AAAEILN
+253 STAAEILN
-260 GRSQNDKILGNEIS
+260 GRSQNDEIFGGKIS
-274 NYPQSGGALACE
+274 NYPRSGGALACE
-286 ASRGAANEILSGEIP
+286 ARRGAANEILSGGIP
-301 KDAETSL
+301 KGAETSL
-308 FPSLRNDEISS
+308 PTSLRGGEIAS
-319 DEILDGKER
+319 DEILDVDQPQVR
-328 QAHDA
+328 YA
-333 EIYNDENF
+333 EIHNDENF
-341 DVQSGTDFLA
+341 SVQSDEDFLA
-351 AYGAEARK
+351 AYGAEAR
-359 NEISNDLK
+359 EDEFSDDFK
-367 ADNDA
+367 ADNEA
-372 AASGGKISNDLGYS
+372 AASGDKISNDLIS
-386 NVKMTVRPA
+386 DVQAARPA
-395 DAQTATAQPM
+395 DAQAATAQPM
-405 LEHVATAQSV
+405 LEHAVTAQSIAE
-415 VKQAAQHNSSPR
+415 QAAQQNLSAQ
-427 DVDTQSAAIQT
+427 DVDTQSTAVQASDVRIADSQLVAAQTQDASAQLAAIQT
-438 SDVRIVDLQSAIAQ
+438 LSR
-452 TQDVDTQAA
+452 
-461 AIQTSN
+461 
-467 QVASAQ
+467 VASAQ
-473 GATAQTLS
+473 AATAQTFS
-481 AQATGVQ
+481 AQATGAQ
-488 PVCDQIENLQTAMA
+488 TACDQIKNLQTVVAA
-502 VQTAKPTITQAASSA
+502 QTTTAKPTIAQTASAA
-517 EAVQDALAAPMSA
+517 EAIQDALDAPMSA
-530 SRDCAVQ
+530 SRDRAAQ
-537 PTHYQTETIQTAATQ
+537 PTHYQTETIQTAAAQ
-552 ATTAIPTIAQTAS
+552 ATTTIPISVQNAS
-565 DAGTVHAADAVRAAA
+565 DAGTVHAAEAARAAA
-580 VASMSGAEILRT
+580 VTQMSGAAILHT

-611 FPAQIYPLS
+611 FPAQIYPLR

-637 LRAIKDIASDLQSP
+637 LSAIKDIASDLQSP
-651 LARRRV
+651 IARRRV

-693 QIYAEARRLLPPQIK
+693 QIYAEALRLLPPQIK
-708 ILLVKSGDREP
+708 VLLVKSGDREP
-719 NFAGAHLIIGTHALL
+719 NFADAHLIIGTHALL

-761 RLTENGEFRA
+761 RLTGSGEFRA

-825 RELAAGN
+825 RELAVGN

-877 EVLRRFRDKGRLLIT
+877 EILRRFRDEGRLLIT

>member
-1 MIFEAK
+1 MTFEAK
-7 DAAALQKAGITTLLD
+7 DAATLQKAGITTLLD

-29 SFDDLSVGDAPCA
+29 SFDDLSVRDAPCA

-142 LSADALLACG
+142 LSAGALLGCG

-176 TPNRQL
+176 ALNKQL
-182 KEGGAENLGE
+182 KEGGAENFGE
-192 RDDVSN
+192 RDDVSS
-198 SGRIPSSSEI
+198 SGKIPSGSEI
-208 LGDEIPKS
+208 LS
-216 TKASPHPSLRDG
+216 G
-228 EIASDKILNDDGILD
+228 EISSSDKILNDDGILD
-243 NDEISSSQNS
+243 NGEISSSQS
-253 AAAEILN
+253 SVAAEILN
-260 GRSQNDKILGNEIS
+260 GRSQNDEIFEGKIS
-274 NYPQSGGALACE
+274 NYPRSGGALACE
-286 ASRGAANEILSGEIP
+286 ASRSAANEILSGEIP
-301 KDAETSL
+301 KGAETSL
-308 FPSLRNDEISS
+308 LPSLRDGEIAS
-319 DEILDGKER
+319 DEILDGKEC
-328 QAHDA
+328 QTHDA

-341 DVQSGTDFLA
+341 YVQSDDDFLA
-351 AYGAEARK
+351 AYGAKACGD
-359 NEISNDLK
+359 EISDDLK

-372 AASGGKISNDLGYS
+372 AASGDKISNDLVS
-386 NVKMTVRPA
+386 DVQAAARPA
-395 DAQTATAQPM
+395 DAQAATAQPM
-405 LEHVATAQSV
+405 LEHVATEQSV
-415 VKQAAQHNSSPR
+415 AAQQNLSTQ
-427 DVDTQSAAIQT
+427 DVDTRLAAVQT
-438 SDVRIVDLQSAIAQ
+438 SDVRIADLQPVTPQ
-452 TQDVDTQAA
+452 TQEAGMQPAS
-461 AIQTSN
+461 IQTSS
-467 QVASAQ
+467 QVASQA
-473 GATAQTLS
+473 ATTQILS
-481 AQATGVQ
+481 TQATGAQ
-488 PVCDQIENLQTAMA
+488 PASDQTENLQVVATRIATAEPMIA
-502 VQTAKPTITQAASSA
+502 QNASDAKTVHAAK
-517 EAVQDALAAPMSA
+517 AAPMSA
-530 SRDCAVQ
+530 SRDCATQ
-537 PTHYQTETIQTAATQ
+537 STHYQTGTIQTAATQ
-552 ATTAIPTIAQTAS
+552 ATTAIPTIAQIAS
-565 DAGTVHAADAVRAAA
+565 DAGTVHAAEAVQAAA
-580 VASMSGAEILRT
+580 AASMSGAAILRT

-611 FPAQIYPLS
+611 FPAQIYPLH
-620 DISDWLASL
+620 DISDWLTSL

-637 LRAIKDIASDLQSP
+637 LSAIKDIASDLQSP

-708 ILLVKSGDREP
+708 VLLVKSGDREP
-719 NFAGAHLIIGTHALL
+719 NFAGTHLIIGTHALL

-761 RLTENGEFRA
+761 RLTGSGEFRA

-816 FAGFMQDLR
+816 FTGFMQDLR
-825 RELAAGN
+825 CELAAGN

-862 FADVMITHGSDKDKE
+862 FGDVLITHGSDKDKE
-877 EVLRRFRDKGRLLIT
+877 EILRRFRDEGRLLIT

>member
-29 SFDDLSVGDAPCA
+29 SFDDLSVSSAPRA

-142 LSADALLACG
+142 LSADTLLGCG
-152 LRADEAAVLLALHES
+152 LRVDEAAVLLALHES

-176 TPNRQL
+176 ALNRQL
-182 KEGGAENLGE
+182 KEGDAENFGE
-192 RDDVSN
+192 RDDISN
-198 SGRIPSSSEI
+198 SSSEI
-208 LGDEIPKS
+208 LSDEIS
-216 TKASPHPSLRDG
+216 S
-228 EIASDKILNDDGILD
+228 SDKILNGDGISY
-243 NDEISSSQNS
+243 NGKISSLQNS
-253 AAAEILN
+253 VAAEILKD
-260 GRSQNDKILGNEIS
+260 RSQNDEIFGDKIS
-274 NYPQSGGALACE
+274 NYQQNGRALACE
-286 ASRGAANEILSGEIP
+286 TRRSAANEILSDGIPNGAEVSPSQNIHSGE
-301 KDAETSL
+301 AV
-308 FPSLRNDEISS
+308 S
-319 DEILDGKER
+319 DKILDGEEPR
-328 QAHDA
+328 VHCA

-341 DVQSGTDFLA
+341 SIQSDEDFLA
-351 AYGAEARK
+351 TYGAEAREDK
-359 NEISNDLK
+359 ISDDLK
-367 ADNDA
+367 SDNDA
-372 AASGGKISNDLGYS
+372 AASGGKISSDPGS
-386 NVKMTVRPA
+386 SSAKMAVRPA
-395 DAQTATAQPM
+395 YAQTATAQPM
-405 LEHVATAQSV
+405 LAHAITAQSIAE
-415 VKQAAQHNSSPR
+415 QAAVAKQNLS
-427 DVDTQSAAIQT
+427 
-438 SDVRIVDLQSAIAQ
+438 
-452 TQDVDTQAA
+452 TQDVDTQF
-461 AIQTSN
+461 
-467 QVASAQ
+467 
-473 GATAQTLS
+473 ATTQTLN

-488 PVCDQIENLQTAMA
+488 PVCDQTENVQTVVAVQTA
-502 VQTAKPTITQAASSA
+502 TAKPTIAQTASAA

-537 PTHYQTETIQTAATQ
+537 PTHYQTEIIQTAAAQT
-552 ATTAIPTIAQTAS
+552 TIAQIAS
-565 DAGTVHAADAVRAAA
+565 DAGAVHAADAVKSVA
-580 VASMSGAEILRT
+580 VAEMSGAAILRT

-611 FPAQIYPLS
+611 FPAQIYPLH

-637 LRAIKDIASDLQSP
+637 LSAIKDIASDLQSS

-708 ILLVKSGDREP
+708 VLLVKSGDREP

-761 RLTENGEFRA
+761 RLTGSGEFRA

-803 EKQIKTKILQNDG
+803 EKHIKTKILQNDG

-877 EVLRRFRDKGRLLIT
+877 EVLRRFRDEGRLLIT

>member
-7 DAAALQKAGITTLLD
+7 DAATLQKAGITTLLD

-29 SFDDLSVGDAPCA
+29 SFDDLSVRDAPCA

-60 LIVTAHCLSWE
+60 LIVTTHCLSWE

-142 LSADALLACG
+142 LSAGALLGCG

-176 TPNRQL
+176 ALNRQL
-182 KEGGAENLGE
+182 KEGGAENFGGRE
-192 RDDVSN
+192 DVSN
-198 SGRIPSSSEI
+198 SGKIPSGSEI
-208 LGDEIPKS
+208 LNGGIS
-216 TKASPHPSLRDG
+216 S
-228 EIASDKILNDDGILD
+228 SDKILNDGGISD
-243 NDEISSSQNS
+243 NGEIPSSQNS
-253 AAAEILN
+253 AAEILN
-260 GRSQNDKILGNEIS
+260 NRSQNDEIS
-274 NYPQSGGALACE
+274 VHPQNGGVLACE
-286 ASRGAANEILSGEIP
+286 TKHGAANEILSGGIP
-301 KDAETSL
+301 NGAEAS
-308 FPSLRNDEISS
+308 PSQNIHSGEAVS
-319 DEILDGKER
+319 DKILDGEEP
-328 QAHDA
+328 QAREE

-341 DVQSGTDFLA
+341 NVQSDEDFLA
-351 AYGAEARK
+351 ANGAEARK
-359 NEISNDLK
+359 DEISDDLK
-367 ADNDA
+367 TDNDA
-372 AASGGKISNDLGYS
+372 AASGDKISNDLVSG
-386 NVKMTVRPA
+386 TQTAARPA
-395 DAQTATAQPM
+395 DAQAATAQPM
-405 LEHVATAQSV
+405 LEHIATEQSIAEQAIVAQQNSSAQDVGTQPAAVQTSDIRTADSQLV
-415 VKQAAQHNSSPR
+415 AAQ
-427 DVDTQSAAIQT
+427 TQDAGTQPAAIQT
-438 SDVRIVDLQSAIAQ
+438 SS
-452 TQDVDTQAA
+452 
-461 AIQTSN
+461 

-473 GATAQTLS
+473 VATAQTLS

-488 PVCDQIENLQTAMA
+488 PVCNQTKNLQTIVAA
-502 VQTAKPTITQAASSA
+502 RIATAEPMIAQIASAA
-517 EAVQDALAAPMSA
+517 EAIQDALAAPMSA

-537 PTHYQTETIQTAATQ
+537 PTHYQTETIQTA
-552 ATTAIPTIAQTAS
+552 TAIPTIAQIAS
-565 DAGTVHAADAVRAAA
+565 DAGTVHAAKTARA
-580 VASMSGAEILRT
+580 VAVTQMSGAEILRT
-592 LKFVEILNY
+592 LKFIEILNY

-611 FPAQIYPLS
+611 FPAQIYPLH

-629 PFEPTRDQ
+629 LFEPTRDQ
-637 LRAIKDIASDLQSP
+637 LNAIKDIASDLQSP

-693 QIYAEARRLLPPQIK
+693 QIYAEACRLLPPQIK
-708 ILLVKSGDREP
+708 VLLVKSGDREP

-761 RLTENGEFRA
+761 RLTGSGEFRA

-816 FAGFMQDLR
+816 FTGFMQDLR
-825 RELAAGN
+825 RELDAGN

-877 EVLRRFRDKGRLLIT
+877 EVLRRFRDEGRLLIT

-934 GRCYLYTKLK
+934 GCCYLYTKLK

>member
-7 DAAALQKAGITTLLD
+7 DAATLQKAGITTLLD

-114 IVSEPGRIAPKYKAA
+114 IVSEPGRIAPKYKAV

-142 LSADALLACG
+142 LSAGALLGCG

-176 TPNRQL
+176 ALNRQL
-182 KEGGAENLGE
+182 KEGGAENFGE

-198 SGRIPSSSEI
+198 SGRILSGDKI
-208 LGDEIPKS
+208 LSDEIPS
-216 TKASPHPSLRDG
+216 
-228 EIASDKILNDDGILD
+228 SDKILNGDGISY
-243 NDEISSSQNS
+243 NSKISSSQS
-253 AAAEILN
+253 SVAAEILN
-260 GRSQNDKILGNEIS
+260 GRSQNSEIFRGKIS
-274 NYPQSGGALACE
+274 KYPQSGGALACE
-286 ASRGAANEILSGEIP
+286 AKHGAANEILSGEIA
-301 KDAETSL
+301 KGAETSL
-308 FPSLRNDEISS
+308 LPSLRDDEITS
-319 DEILDGKER
+319 DEILGGDQPR
-328 QAHDA
+328 AHCA

-341 DVQSGTDFLA
+341 SIQSDEDFLT
-351 AYGAEARK
+351 AYGAEAHRDEILGDLEAG
-359 NEISNDLK
+359 NE
-367 ADNDA
+367 AT
-372 AASGGKISNDLGYS
+372 ASDDKISNDLVS
-386 NVKMTVRPA
+386 DVQTAARPA
-395 DAQTATAQPM
+395 DAQVLTAQPM
-405 LEHVATAQSV
+405 LEHVATEQYVAE
-415 VKQAAQHNSSPR
+415 QAAQQNSSTQ
-427 DVDTQSAAIQT
+427 DVDTQSAVIQT
-438 SDVRIVDLQSAIAQ
+438 SDVRTADLQPAAAQ
-452 TQDVDTQAA
+452 TQNAGTQPA
-461 AIQTSN
+461 AIQTSS
-467 QVASAQ
+467 QVASQA
-473 GATAQTLS
+473 ATTQILS
-481 AQATGVQ
+481 TQATGAQ
-488 PVCDQIENLQTAMA
+488 PASDQTENLQTVVA
-502 VQTAKPTITQAASSA
+502 VQTASAKPTIAQTASAA
-517 EAVQDALAAPMSA
+517 EAVQDALAAPMGA
-530 SRDCAVQ
+530 SRDCAAQ
-537 PTHYQTETIQTAATQ
+537 PTHYQTETIQTAAAQ
-552 ATTAIPTIAQTAS
+552 ATIAQIAS
-565 DAGTVHAADAVRAAA
+565 DAGTVHAADAVRAVA
-580 VASMSGAEILRT
+580 VAEMSGAEILRT

-611 FPAQIYPLS
+611 FPAQIYPLH

-637 LRAIKDIASDLQSP
+637 LSAIKDIASDLQSP

-693 QIYAEARRLLPPQIK
+693 QIYAEARRLLPPRIK
-708 ILLVKSGDREP
+708 VLLVKSGDREP
-719 NFAGAHLIIGTHALL
+719 DFAGAHLIIGTHALL

-761 RLTENGEFRA
+761 RLTGSGEFRA

-803 EKQIKTKILQNDG
+803 EKQIKTIILQNDG
-816 FAGFMQDLR
+816 FTGFMQDLR

-877 EVLRRFRDKGRLLIT
+877 EILRRFRDEGRLLIT

>member
-71 REIKIVIFNAKSW
+71 REIKIVIFNAKNW

-142 LSADALLACG
+142 LSADALLGCG
-152 LRADEAAVLLALHES
+152 LRVDEAAVLLALHES

-176 TPNRQL
+176 ALNRQI
-182 KEGGAENLGE
+182 KEGGAENFGE
-192 RDDVSN
+192 CDDVSN
-198 SGRIPSSSEI
+198 SDRIPSGSEI
-208 LGDEIPKS
+208 SSDEIS
-216 TKASPHPSLRDG
+216 S
-228 EIASDKILNDDGILD
+228 SDKILNDDGISD
-243 NDEISSSQNS
+243 NGEIPSSQS
-253 AAAEILN
+253 LAAAEILN
-260 GRSQNDKILGNEIS
+260 GRSQNDEIFRGKIS
-274 NYPQSGGALACE
+274 SHPQNGGVLACE
-286 ASRGAANEILSGEIP
+286 TKHGAENEILSGEIP
-301 KDAETSL
+301 KGAETSL
-308 FPSLRNDEISS
+308 PPSLRDGEIAS
-319 DEILDGKER
+319 DEILDGEEH
-328 QAHDA
+328 QAHGA

-341 DVQSGTDFLA
+341 SVQSDEDFLA
-351 AYGAEARK
+351 IYGTESRRD
-359 NEISNDLK
+359 EISDDFK
-367 ADNDA
+367 ADNEA
-372 AASGGKISNDLGYS
+372 VASGDKISNDLVS
-386 NVKMTVRPA
+386 DVQTVTRPA
-395 DAQTATAQPM
+395 DTQAAASQPM
-405 LEHVATAQSV
+405 LEHAATKQSIVEQQNLSAQ
-415 VKQAAQHNSSPR
+415 
-427 DVDTQSAAIQT
+427 DVDAQSAAVQT
-438 SDVRIVDLQSAIAQ
+438 SDVRIANLQLVAAQ
-452 TQDVDTQAA
+452 NQETSGKPT
-461 AIQTSN
+461 AIQTSS
-467 QVASAQ
+467 QAASAQ
-473 GATAQTLS
+473 AATTQTLS
-481 AQATGVQ
+481 AQATGAQ
-488 PVCDQIENLQTAMA
+488 PTSDQTENLQTVVAA
-502 VQTAKPTITQAASSA
+502 QTATAEPTIAQTASA
-517 EAVQDALAAPMSA
+517 TEAIQNALAAPMSA
-530 SRDCAVQ
+530 SRDCATQ
-537 PTHYQTETIQTAATQ
+537 PTHYQTETIQTAAAQ
-552 ATTAIPTIAQTAS
+552 ATTAIPTIAQIAS
-565 DAGTVHAADAVRAAA
+565 DAGTVHAAKTVRAAA
-580 VASMSGAEILRT
+580 VTQMSGAAILCT

-611 FPAQIYPLS
+611 FPAQIYPLR

-637 LRAIKDIASDLQSP
+637 LSAIKDIASDLQSP

-668 VILASA
+668 VILAAA

-708 ILLVKSGDREP
+708 VLLVKSGDREP

-877 EVLRRFRDKGRLLIT
+877 EVLRRFRDEGRLLIT

-1002 LKDIGRGA
+1002 LKDIGRSA

>member
-7 DAAALQKAGITTLLD
+7 DAATLQKAGITTLLD

-142 LSADALLACG
+142 LSAGALLGCG
-152 LRADEAAVLLALHES
+152 LRAEEAAVLLALHES

-176 TPNRQL
+176 ALNRQL
-182 KEGGAENLGE
+182 KEGGAENLDE

-198 SGRIPSSSEI
+198 SGRIPSGSEI
-208 LGDEIPKS
+208 LRDEIS
-216 TKASPHPSLRDG
+216 S
-228 EIASDKILNDDGILD
+228 SDKILNDDGISD
-243 NDEISSSQNS
+243 NGEIPSSQNS
-253 AAAEILN
+253 VAEILN
-260 GRSQNDKILGNEIS
+260 GRSQNDEILGNKIS
-274 NYPQSGGALACE
+274 VHPQSDGVLACE
-286 ASRGAANEILSGEIP
+286 AKRGAEDGDEIP
-301 KDAETSL
+301 KGAETSL
-308 FPSLRNDEISS
+308 PLSLRNDEISS
-319 DEILDGKER
+319 DEILDGKEH

-341 DVQSGTDFLA
+341 SVQSGADFLA
-351 AYGAEARK
+351 AYGAKARGDK
-359 NEISNDLK
+359 ISDDLK

-372 AASGGKISNDLGYS
+372 AVSSDKISNDLIS
-386 NVKMTVRPA
+386 DVQAARPA
-395 DAQTATAQPM
+395 DAQAATAQPI
-405 LEHVATAQSV
+405 LEHVATEQSV
-415 VKQAAQHNSSPR
+415 AEQAAQQNLSAQ
-427 DVDTQSAAIQT
+427 DVDTQPAAVQT
-438 SDVRIVDLQSAIAQ
+438 SDVQIADLQPAAAQ
-452 TQDVDTQAA
+452 TQDVGAQAA
-461 AIQTSN
+461 TIQISSR
-467 QVASAQ
+467 VVSAQ
-473 GATAQTLS
+473 SATTQTLN
-481 AQATGVQ
+481 AQATDAE
-488 PVCDQIENLQTAMA
+488 PVCDQTENVQTEVA
-502 VQTAKPTITQAASSA
+502 VQTAEPTITQTTSA
-517 EAVQDALAAPMSA
+517 EAIQDALAAPMSA
-530 SRDCAVQ
+530 SRDCVVQ
-537 PTHYQTETIQTAATQ
+537 PMHYQTETIQTAATQ
-552 ATTAIPTIAQTAS
+552 ATTVIPTIAQIAS
-565 DAGTVHAADAVRAAA
+565 DAGTIHAAETVRAA
-580 VASMSGAEILRT
+580 VVTQMSGTAILRT

-611 FPAQIYPLS
+611 FPAQIYPLH
-620 DISDWLASL
+620 DISDWLTSL

-637 LRAIKDIASDLQSP
+637 LSAIKNIASDLQSP

-668 VILASA
+668 VILAAA

-708 ILLVKSGDREP
+708 ALLVKSGDREP

-803 EKQIKTKILQNDG
+803 EKQIKTIILQNDG

-825 RELAAGN
+825 CELAAGN

-843 SESSVYQS
+843 SENSVYQS

-862 FADVMITHGSDKDKE
+862 FADMMITHGSDKDKE
-877 EVLRRFRDKGRLLIT
+877 EILRRFRDEGRLLIT

>member
-71 REIKIVIFNAKSW
+71 REIKIVIFNAKNW

-103 SFGSWQFVNPK
+103 NFGSWQFVNPK
-114 IVSEPGRIAPKYKAA
+114 IVSEVGRIAPKYKAA

-142 LSADALLACG
+142 LSAGALLGCG

-176 TPNRQL
+176 VLNRQL
-182 KEGGAENLGE
+182 KEGGAENFGE

-198 SGRIPSSSEI
+198 SGRIPSGSEI
-208 LGDEIPKS
+208 LNGGIS
-216 TKASPHPSLRDG
+216 S
-228 EIASDKILNDDGILD
+228 SDKILNDDGISD
-243 NDEISSSQNS
+243 NGEIPSSQS
-253 AAAEILN
+253 SAAEILK
-260 GRSQNDKILGNEIS
+260 GRSQNDEIFRGKISIH
-274 NYPQSGGALACE
+274 PQNGGVFACE
-286 ASRGAANEILSGEIP
+286 AMHGTANEILSGEIP
-301 KDAETSL
+301 KGAETSL
-308 FPSLRNDEISS
+308 LPSLRDDEITS
-319 DEILDGKER
+319 DEILGGDQPR
-328 QAHDA
+328 AHCA

-341 DVQSGTDFLA
+341 SIQSDEDFLT
-351 AYGAEARK
+351 AYGAEAHRDEILGDLEAG
-359 NEISNDLK
+359 NE
-367 ADNDA
+367 AT
-372 AASGGKISNDLGYS
+372 ASDDKISNDLVYG
-386 NVKMTVRPA
+386 TQAAQLA
-395 DAQTATAQPM
+395 DVQTATAQPM
-405 LEHVATAQSV
+405 IEHVTTAQSV
-415 VKQAAQHNSSPR
+415 AEQAAIAKQNLSPQ
-427 DVDTQSAAIQT
+427 DIDTQSAT
-438 SDVRIVDLQSAIAQ
+438 
-452 TQDVDTQAA
+452 T
-461 AIQTSN
+461 
-467 QVASAQ
+467 
-473 GATAQTLS
+473 QTLN

-488 PVCDQIENLQTAMA
+488 PVCDQTKNVQTEVAA
-502 VQTAKPTITQAASSA
+502 RIATAKPTIAQTASAA

-537 PTHYQTETIQTAATQ
+537 PTHYQTETIQTAAAQT
-552 ATTAIPTIAQTAS
+552 TIAQIAS
-565 DAGTVHAADAVRAAA
+565 DAGTVHATDAVKSVA
-580 VASMSGAEILRT
+580 VAEMSGAEILRT

-611 FPAQIYPLS
+611 FPAQIYPLH

-637 LRAIKDIASDLQSP
+637 LSAIKDIASDLQSS

-693 QIYAEARRLLPPQIK
+693 QIYAEALRLLPPQIK
-708 ILLVKSGDREP
+708 VLLVKSGDREP
-719 NFAGAHLIIGTHALL
+719 NFTGAHLIIGTHALL

-803 EKQIKTKILQNDG
+803 EKRIETKILQNDG
-816 FAGFMQDLR
+816 FTGFMQDLR

-877 EVLRRFRDKGRLLIT
+877 EVLRRFRDEGRLLIT

-987 WYDYEEDVT
+987 WYDYEEVVT

>member
-7 DAAALQKAGITTLLD
+7 DAATLQKAGITTLLD

-29 SFDDLSVGDAPCA
+29 SFDDLSVRDAPCA

-142 LSADALLACG
+142 LSAGALLGCG

-176 TPNRQL
+176 ALNRQP
-182 KEGGAENLGE
+182 KEGGAENFGE

-198 SGRIPSSSEI
+198 SGRIPSGSEI
-208 LGDEIPKS
+208 LRDEIS
-216 TKASPHPSLRDG
+216 S
-228 EIASDKILNDDGILD
+228 SDKILNDGGILG
-243 NDEISSSQNS
+243 NGEIPSSQS
-253 AAAEILN
+253 SVAAEILK
-260 GRSQNDKILGNEIS
+260 GRSQNDEIS
-274 NYPQSGGALACE
+274 VHPQNGGVLACE
-286 ASRGAANEILSGEIP
+286 TKHGAANEILSDGIPNGAEASPSQNIHSGEAVGD
-301 KDAETSL
+301 K
-308 FPSLRNDEISS
+308 
-319 DEILDGKER
+319 ILDGEEP
-328 QAHDA
+328 QAREE

-341 DVQSGTDFLA
+341 NVQSDEDFLA
-351 AYGAEARK
+351 AYGAEAHRD
-359 NEISNDLK
+359 EISDDLK
-367 ADNDA
+367 SDNDA
-372 AASGGKISNDLGYS
+372 AASGDKISKNLVYDTRAMARS
-386 NVKMTVRPA
+386 A
-395 DAQTATAQPM
+395 DTQAATAQPM
-405 LEHVATAQSV
+405 LEHIATEQSIAE
-415 VKQAAQHNSSPR
+415 QAAQQNLSAQG
-427 DVDTQSAAIQT
+427 VDTRLAAVQT
-438 SDVRIVDLQSAIAQ
+438 SDVRIADLQPVTPQ
-452 TQDVDTQAA
+452 TQEAGMQPAT
-461 AIQTSN
+461 IQTSS

-473 GATAQTLS
+473 FATIQTLS
-481 AQATGVQ
+481 TQATGAQ
-488 PVCDQIENLQTAMA
+488 PASDQIKNVQAVVAVQTA
-502 VQTAKPTITQAASSA
+502 TAKPTIAQTASAA
-517 EAVQDALAAPMSA
+517 EAVQDALAAPMSV

-537 PTHYQTETIQTAATQ
+537 PTHYQTETIQTAAAQ
-552 ATTAIPTIAQTAS
+552 ATTAIPTITQIAS
-565 DAGTVHAADAVRAAA
+565 DAGTVHAAEAVQAAA
-580 VASMSGAEILRT
+580 VAEMSGAEILRT

-611 FPAQIYPLS
+611 FPAQIYPLR
-620 DISDWLASL
+620 DISGWLASL

-637 LRAIKDIASDLQSP
+637 LSAIKDIASDLQSP

-708 ILLVKSGDREP
+708 VLLVKSGDREP

-761 RLTENGEFRA
+761 CLTENGEFRA

-803 EKQIKTKILQNDG
+803 EKRIKTKILQNDG
-816 FAGFMQDLR
+816 FTGFMQDLR

-862 FADVMITHGSDKDKE
+862 FADVLITHGSDKDKE
-877 EVLRRFRDKGRLLIT
+877 EVLRRFRDEGRLLIT

>member
-142 LSADALLACG
+142 LSAGALLACG

-176 TPNRQL
+176 ALNRRL
-182 KEGGAENLGE
+182 KEGGEENFGE

-198 SGRIPSSSEI
+198 SGRIPSGSEI
-208 LGDEIPKS
+208 LNGGISSSDKILNGDGILDNGEIPSSQSSAAEILKDRSQNDEIFRGKISNYPQSDGALAYRTKHGAENEILSGGIPKGAETS
-216 TKASPHPSLRDG
+216 LHPSLRDG
-228 EIASDKILNDDGILD
+228 EIASD
-243 NDEISSSQNS
+243 
-253 AAAEILN
+253 
-260 GRSQNDKILGNEIS
+260 
-274 NYPQSGGALACE
+274 
-286 ASRGAANEILSGEIP
+286 
-301 KDAETSL
+301 
-308 FPSLRNDEISS
+308 
-319 DEILDGKER
+319 EILDGDQPR
-328 QAHDA
+328 VRCA

-341 DVQSGTDFLA
+341 SVQSDEDFLA
-351 AYGAEARK
+351 AYSAEARED
-359 NEISNDLK
+359 EISDDLK
-367 ADNDA
+367 ADNEA
-372 AASGGKISNDLGYS
+372 AANSDKISNDLVS
-386 NVKMTVRPA
+386 DVQAARPA
-395 DAQTATAQPM
+395 DAQAATAQPM
-405 LEHVATAQSV
+405 LTHVAPEQSV
-415 VKQAAQHNSSPR
+415 AAEQNSSAQ

-438 SDVRIVDLQSAIAQ
+438 SGVRIADLQLVAAQ
-452 TQDVDTQAA
+452 TQEVSGKPT
-461 AIQTSN
+461 AIQTSS
-467 QVASAQ
+467 QAESAQ
-473 GATAQTLS
+473 AATTQTLS
-481 AQATGVQ
+481 AQATGAQ
-488 PVCDQIENLQTAMA
+488 TACNQTEKLQTVVGVHTATA
-502 VQTAKPTITQAASSA
+502 EPTIAQTASA

-537 PTHYQTETIQTAATQ
+537 PTHYQTKTIQTAAAQ
-552 ATTAIPTIAQTAS
+552 ATTAIPTIAQIAS
-565 DAGTVHAADAVRAAA
+565 DAETVHAAEAIRA
-580 VASMSGAEILRT
+580 VAVTQMSGAAILRT

-611 FPAQIYPLS
+611 FPAQIYPQR

-637 LRAIKDIASDLQSP
+637 LNAIKDIASDLQSP

-708 ILLVKSGDREP
+708 VLLVKSGDREP
-719 NFAGAHLIIGTHALL
+719 NFAGAHLVIGTHALL

-803 EKQIKTKILQNDG
+803 EKQIKTEILQNDG

-862 FADVMITHGSDKDKE
+862 FADVMITHGSDNDKE
-877 EVLRRFRDKGRLLIT
+877 EVLRRFRDEGRLLIT

>member
-1 MIFEAK
+1 
-7 DAAALQKAGITTLLD
+7 
-22 LALLLPK
+22 
-29 SFDDLSVGDAPCA
+29 
-42 GESTA
+42 
-47 EVECLFQHRRGSM
+47 M

-142 LSADALLACG
+142 LSASALLGCG

-176 TPNRQL
+176 ALNRQL
-182 KEGGAENLGE
+182 KEGGAENFGE
-192 RDDVSN
+192 RDDISN
-198 SGRIPSSSEI
+198 SDRIPSGSEI
-208 LGDEIPKS
+208 L
-216 TKASPHPSLRDG
+216 RG
-228 EIASDKILNDDGILD
+228 EISSSDKILNDDGILD
-243 NDEISSSQNS
+243 NGEISSSQS
-253 AAAEILN
+253 FAAEILN
-260 GRSQNDKILGNEIS
+260 GRSQNDEILGNEIS
-274 NYPQSGGALACE
+274 NYPQSSGALACE
-286 ASRGAANEILSGEIP
+286 ARRGAANEILSDGIPNGAEASPSQNIHSGE
-301 KDAETSL
+301 AV
-308 FPSLRNDEISS
+308 S
-319 DEILDGKER
+319 DKILDGEEP
-328 QAHDA
+328 QARGA
-333 EIYNDENF
+333 KIYNDENF
-341 DVQSGTDFLA
+341 NIQSDEDFLA
-351 AYGAEARK
+351 AYGAKARRD
-359 NEISNDLK
+359 EISDDFKTDNNTATSGDEISDDLVS
-367 ADNDA
+367 DVQA
-372 AASGGKISNDLGYS
+372 A
-386 NVKMTVRPA
+386 RPA
-395 DAQTATAQPM
+395 DTQAATAQSM
-405 LEHVATAQSV
+405 LEHVATEQSIAE
-415 VKQAAQHNSSPR
+415 QAAQQNLSIQ
-427 DVDTQSAAIQT
+427 DVDTQSTAVQASDVRSADLQPVAPQTQDAGAQPASIQT
-438 SDVRIVDLQSAIAQ
+438 SS
-452 TQDVDTQAA
+452 
-461 AIQTSN
+461 

-473 GATAQTLS
+473 AATTQTLS
-481 AQATGVQ
+481 AQATGAQ
-488 PVCDQIENLQTAMA
+488 ATSDQTENFQTVIAAQTATA
-502 VQTAKPTITQAASSA
+502 EPTIAQTASAA
-517 EAVQDALAAPMSA
+517 EAIQNALAAPMSA
-530 SRDCAVQ
+530 SRDCATQ
-537 PTHYQTETIQTAATQ
+537 PTHYQTETIQTAAAQ
-552 ATTAIPTIAQTAS
+552 ATTAQIAS
-565 DAGTVHAADAVRAAA
+565 DAGTVHAAETVRAAA
-580 VASMSGAEILRT
+580 VTQMSGTMILRT

-611 FPAQIYPLS
+611 FPAQIYPLR

-637 LRAIKDIASDLQSP
+637 LSAIKDIASDLQSP
-651 LARRRV
+651 IARRRV

-693 QIYAEARRLLPPQIK
+693 QIYAEARRLLLPQIK
-708 ILLVKSGDREP
+708 VLLVKSGDREP
-719 NFAGAHLIIGTHALL
+719 DFAGAHLIIGTHALL

-761 RLTENGEFRA
+761 RLTGSGEFRA

-877 EVLRRFRDKGRLLIT
+877 EILRRFRDEGRLLIT

-987 WYDYEEDVT
+987 WYDYEEDIT

>member
-7 DAAALQKAGITTLLD
+7 DAATLQKAGITTLLD

-84 HFGAFKRGKKFFIH
+84 HFSAFKRSKKFFIH

-142 LSADALLACG
+142 LSAGALLGCG

-176 TPNRQL
+176 ALNRQL
-182 KEGGAENLGE
+182 KEGGAENFGE
-192 RDDVSN
+192 RNDVSN
-198 SGRIPSSSEI
+198 SGKIPSGSEILRGEIPSSDKILNGDVISDNSEI
-208 LGDEIPKS
+208 PSSQSYAAAEILNGRSQNDEIFEGKISNYPRSGGALACGTRHGAANEILSGEIPKS
-216 TKASPHPSLRDG
+216 TKALPHPSLRDG
-228 EIASDKILNDDGILD
+228 EIASD
-243 NDEISSSQNS
+243 
-253 AAAEILN
+253 
-260 GRSQNDKILGNEIS
+260 
-274 NYPQSGGALACE
+274 
-286 ASRGAANEILSGEIP
+286 
-301 KDAETSL
+301 
-308 FPSLRNDEISS
+308 
-319 DEILDGKER
+319 EILDGEEH
-328 QAHDA
+328 QAHGA
-333 EIYNDENF
+333 EIYNDENSS
-341 DVQSGTDFLA
+341 VQSDDDFLA

-359 NEISNDLK
+359 NEISN
-367 ADNDA
+367 N
-372 AASGGKISNDLGYS
+372 LGPDVQATARS
-386 NVKMTVRPA
+386 A
-395 DAQTATAQPM
+395 DAQTAAVQPT
-405 LEHVATAQSV
+405 LEHAATEQSV
-415 VKQAAQHNSSPR
+415 AEQAAIVKQNLSPR
-427 DVDTQSAAIQT
+427 DVDTQPAEIQT
-438 SDVRIVDLQSAIAQ
+438 SDVRIANLQAAATQ
-452 TQDVDTQAA
+452 TQDVGAQPA
-461 AIQTSN
+461 AIRPSS
-467 QVASAQ
+467 QVSAQ
-473 GATAQTLS
+473 LAITQTLN
-481 AQATGVQ
+481 AQATGAQ
-488 PVCDQIENLQTAMA
+488 PACDQTENVHTAVA
-502 VQTAKPTITQAASSA
+502 VQTAEPTITQAASSA

-530 SRDCAVQ
+530 SRDCTVQ
-537 PTHYQTETIQTAATQ
+537 PTHYQTETIQTAAAK
-552 ATTAIPTIAQTAS
+552 ATTAIPTIAQIAS
-565 DAGTVHAADAVRAAA
+565 DAGTVHASEAVQAVA

-592 LKFVEILNY
+592 LKFIEIINY

-611 FPAQIYPLS
+611 FPARIYPLH
-620 DISDWLASL
+620 DISDWLTSL

-637 LRAIKDIASDLQSP
+637 LNAIKDIASDLQSP

-693 QIYAEARRLLPPQIK
+693 QIYAEALRLLPPQIK
-708 ILLVKSGDREP
+708 VLLVKSGDREP

-761 RLTENGEFRA
+761 RLTGSGEFRA

-877 EVLRRFRDKGRLLIT
+877 EVLRRFRDEGRLLIT

-996 AAAKQR
+996 AAAKER
-1002 LKDIGRGA
+1002 LKDLKVR

>member
-7 DAAALQKAGITTLLD
+7 DAATLQKAGITTLLD

-142 LSADALLACG
+142 LSAGALLGCG
-152 LRADEAAVLLALHES
+152 LLADEAAVLLALHES

-176 TPNRQL
+176 ALNRQL
-182 KEGGAENLGE
+182 KEGNTENFGE
-192 RDDVSN
+192 RDDISN
-198 SGRIPSSSEI
+198 SGKIPSGSEI
-208 LGDEIPKS
+208 LRDEIS
-216 TKASPHPSLRDG
+216 S
-228 EIASDKILNDDGILD
+228 SDKILNDDGILD
-243 NDEISSSQNS
+243 NSEIPGSQSSV
-253 AAAEILN
+253 AVEILN

-274 NYPQSGGALACE
+274 NYPQSSGALACE
-286 ASRGAANEILSGEIP
+286 AKHGTANEILSDEIL

-308 FPSLRNDEISS
+308 PLSLRNDEIAS
-319 DEILDGKER
+319 DKILDGKER
-328 QAHDA
+328 QTHDA

-341 DVQSGTDFLA
+341 YVQSDDDFLA
-351 AYGAEARK
+351 AYGAKACGD
-359 NEISNDLK
+359 EISDDLK

-372 AASGGKISNDLGYS
+372 AASGDKISNDLGYS

-395 DAQTATAQPM
+395 DAQAATSQPM
-405 LEHVATAQSV
+405 LEHVATEQSIAE
-415 VKQAAQHNSSPR
+415 QAAQQNSSAEDIGAQP
-427 DVDTQSAAIQT
+427 AAIQT
-438 SDVRIVDLQSAIAQ
+438 SS
-452 TQDVDTQAA
+452 
-461 AIQTSN
+461 

-473 GATAQTLS
+473 ATDAQPASDQTKNV
-481 AQATGVQ
+481 QAV
-488 PVCDQIENLQTAMA
+488 VAVQTA
-502 VQTAKPTITQAASSA
+502 TAKPTIAQTASAA

-537 PTHYQTETIQTAATQ
+537 PTHYQTETIQTAAAQ
-552 ATTAIPTIAQTAS
+552 ATTAIPTITQIAS
-565 DAGTVHAADAVRAAA
+565 DAGTVHAAETVRAAA
-580 VASMSGAEILRT
+580 ATQMSGAAILRT

-611 FPAQIYPLS
+611 FPAQIYPLR

-637 LRAIKDIASDLQSP
+637 LSAIKDIASDLQSP

-708 ILLVKSGDREP
+708 VMLVKSGDREP
-719 NFAGAHLIIGTHALL
+719 NFADAHLVIGTHALL

-761 RLTENGEFRA
+761 RLTGSGEFRA

-803 EKQIKTKILQNDG
+803 EKRIETKIMQNDG

-877 EVLRRFRDKGRLLIT
+877 EILRRFRDEGQLLIT

>member
-7 DAAALQKAGITTLLD
+7 DAAALQKAGITTFLD

-29 SFDDLSVGDAPCA
+29 SFDDLSVRDAPCS

-71 REIKIVIFNAKSW
+71 CEIKIVIFNAKSW

-142 LSADALLACG
+142 LSAGALLACG

-176 TPNRQL
+176 ALNRQL
-182 KEGGAENLGE
+182 KEGGAENFGE
-192 RDDVSN
+192 RDDVLN
-198 SGRIPSSSEI
+198 SDKIPSGSEI
-208 LGDEIPKS
+208 LNGGIS
-216 TKASPHPSLRDG
+216 S
-228 EIASDKILNDDGILD
+228 SDKILDDDRILG
-243 NDEISSSQNS
+243 NGEIPSSQS
-253 AAAEILN
+253 SAAEILN
-260 GRSQNDKILGNEIS
+260 GGSQNDEIFGGKIS
-274 NYPQSGGALACE
+274 NYPQNDRALACE
-286 ASRGAANEILSGEIP
+286 AKRDAENKILNDEIP

-308 FPSLRNDEISS
+308 LPSLRNCEIAS
-319 DEILDGKER
+319 DKILDGEEPR
-328 QAHDA
+328 VRGA

-341 DVQSGTDFLA
+341 SVQSDKDFLA
-351 AYGAEARK
+351 AYGAEARADV
-359 NEISNDLK
+359 ISDDLK
-367 ADNDA
+367 ADNNTA
-372 AASGGKISNDLGYS
+372 TSGDKISNDLVFG
-386 NVKMTVRPA
+386 TQAAQLA
-395 DAQTATAQPM
+395 DVQTATAQPM
-405 LEHVATAQSV
+405 LEHVATEQSIAEQAIVAQQNLST
-415 VKQAAQHNSSPR
+415 Q
-427 DVDTQSAAIQT
+427 DIDTQSAAVQT
-438 SDVRIVDLQSAIAQ
+438 SDIRIADLQPAAAQ
-452 TQDVDTQAA
+452 TQNAGMQPA

-473 GATAQTLS
+473 AATTQTLS
-481 AQATGVQ
+481 TQATG
-488 PVCDQIENLQTAMA
+488 A
-502 VQTAKPTITQAASSA
+502 QAAS
-517 EAVQDALAAPMSA
+517 D
-530 SRDCAVQ
+530 
-537 PTHYQTETIQTAATQ
+537 QTENFQTVIAAQTA
-552 ATTAIPTIAQTAS
+552 TAEPTIAQNAS
-565 DAGTVHAADAVRAAA
+565 DARTVHAAEAVRAAA
-580 VASMSGAEILRT
+580 APMSGAAILRT

-611 FPAQIYPLS
+611 FPAQIYPLH

-637 LRAIKDIASDLQSP
+637 LSAIKDIASDLKSP

-693 QIYAEARRLLPPQIK
+693 QIYAEALRLLPPQIK
-708 ILLVKSGDREP
+708 VLLVKSGDREP
-719 NFAGAHLIIGTHALL
+719 NFADAHLVIGTHALL

-761 RLTENGEFRA
+761 RLTGSGEFRA

-803 EKQIKTKILQNDG
+803 EKRIKTKILQNDG

-877 EVLRRFRDKGRLLIT
+877 EVLRRFRDEGRLLIT

-987 WYDYEEDVT
+987 WYDYEEEVT
-996 AAAKQR
+996 AVAKQR
-1002 LKDIGRGA
+1002 LKDIGRGARNSTRRDRI

>member
-114 IVSEPGRIAPKYKAA
+114 IVSEVGRIAPKYKAA
-129 LSDAAAQKLIKKY
+129 LSDAVAQKLIKKY

-176 TPNRQL
+176 ALNRQL
-182 KEGGAENLGE
+182 KEGGAENFGE
-192 RDDVSN
+192 CDDVSN
-198 SGRIPSSSEI
+198 SGKIPSGSEI
-208 LGDEIPKS
+208 L
-216 TKASPHPSLRDG
+216 RDD
-228 EIASDKILNDDGILD
+228 ISNSDKILNDDGILG
-243 NDEISSSQNS
+243 NGEISSLQSS
-253 AAAEILN
+253 VAAEILN
-260 GRSQNDKILGNEIS
+260 GRSKNDEILGNKIS
-274 NYPQSGGALACE
+274 VHPQGDKILACE
-286 ASRGAANEILSGEIP
+286 ARRGAANEILSGVIS
-301 KDAETSL
+301 KGAETSL
-308 FPSLRNDEISS
+308 LPSLRGGEIAS
-319 DEILDGKER
+319 DEMLYGDQPWVCG
-328 QAHDA
+328 A

-341 DVQSGTDFLA
+341 DVQSDDNFLA
-351 AYGAEARK
+351 AYGAKARED
-359 NEISNDLK
+359 EISDDLK
-367 ADNDA
+367 ADNEA
-372 AASGGKISNDLGYS
+372 AANSDKISNDLVS
-386 NVKMTVRPA
+386 IAQTAARPA
-395 DAQTATAQPM
+395 DTQAAAAQSM
-405 LEHVATAQSV
+405 LEHVATEQSV
-415 VKQAAQHNSSPR
+415 AEQTAQQNLSAQ
-427 DVDTQSAAIQT
+427 DVDTQPAAVQT
-438 SDVRIVDLQSAIAQ
+438 SDVRIADLQPVAPQ
-452 TQDVDTQAA
+452 TQEASGKPT
-461 AIQTSN
+461 AIQTSSR
-467 QVASAQ
+467 VASAQ
-473 GATAQTLS
+473 AATTQTLN
-481 AQATGVQ
+481 AQATDAQ
-488 PVCDQIENLQTAMA
+488 PTCDQTKNVQAAVA
-502 VQTAKPTITQAASSA
+502 VQTAEPTITQAASAA

-530 SRDCAVQ
+530 SRDCAAQ
-537 PTHYQTETIQTAATQ
+537 PTHYQTETIQTTAAQ
-552 ATTAIPTIAQTAS
+552 ATTAIPTIAQNAS
-565 DAGTVHAADAVRAAA
+565 DADAVKSVA
-580 VASMSGAEILRT
+580 VAEMGGAAILRT

-637 LRAIKDIASDLQSP
+637 LSAIKDIASDLQSP

-693 QIYAEARRLLPPQIK
+693 QIYAEALRLLPPQIK
-708 ILLVKSGDREP
+708 VLLVKSGDREP

-761 RLTENGEFRA
+761 RLTGSGEFRA

-862 FADVMITHGSDKDKE
+862 FADVLITHGSDKDKE
-877 EVLRRFRDKGRLLIT
+877 DILRRFRDEGRLLIT

-944 SPPQRLREF
+944 SPPQRLRKF

-1002 LKDIGRGA
+1002 LKELRAH

>member
-7 DAAALQKAGITTLLD
+7 DAATLQKAGITTLLD

-29 SFDDLSVGDAPCA
+29 SFDDLSVRDVPCA

-142 LSADALLACG
+142 LSAGALLGCG
-152 LRADEAAVLLALHES
+152 LHADEAAVLLALHES

-176 TPNRQL
+176 ALNRQL
-182 KEGGAENLGE
+182 KEGGAENFGE
-192 RDDVSN
+192 HDDISN
-198 SGRIPSSSEI
+198 SGKIPSGSEI
-208 LGDEIPKS
+208 LNGGIS
-216 TKASPHPSLRDG
+216 S
-228 EIASDKILNDDGILD
+228 SDKILNDGGISD
-243 NDEISSSQNS
+243 NGEIPSSQS
-253 AAAEILN
+253 SAAEILN
-260 GRSQNDKILGNEIS
+260 GRSQNDEILGNKIS
-274 NYPQSGGALACE
+274 IHPQNGGVLAYRTKHDAE
-286 ASRGAANEILSGEIP
+286 NEILSGGIP
-301 KDAETSL
+301 KGAEISL
-308 FPSLRNDEISS
+308 LPSLRNDEITS
-319 DEILDGKER
+319 DEILDGEGR

-341 DVQSGTDFLA
+341 DIQSGTDFLA
-351 AYGAEARK
+351 VYGTKARRD
-359 NEISNDLK
+359 EISNNLK
-367 ADNDA
+367 ANNEA
-372 AASGGKISNDLGYS
+372 LASGDKISNDLVS
-386 NVKMTVRPA
+386 IAQTAARPA
-395 DAQTATAQPM
+395 DAQASTAQPM
-405 LEHVATAQSV
+405 LEHAVIAQSIAE
-415 VKQAAQHNSSPR
+415 QAAQQNLSAQG
-427 DVDTQSAAIQT
+427 VDTQLAAVQTSDIRTADLQPVAAQIQNAGAQPTAIQT
-438 SDVRIVDLQSAIAQ
+438 SS
-452 TQDVDTQAA
+452 
-461 AIQTSN
+461 

-473 GATAQTLS
+473 AATTQTLS
-481 AQATGVQ
+481 AQATGAQ
-488 PVCDQIENLQTAMA
+488 SASDQTENLQTEVAA
-502 VQTAKPTITQAASSA
+502 RIATAEPTIAQTASAA
-517 EAVQDALAAPMSA
+517 EAVQDAFAAPMSA
-530 SRDCAVQ
+530 SRDCATQ
-537 PTHYQTETIQTAATQ
+537 PTHYQTGTIQTAAAQ
-552 ATTAIPTIAQTAS
+552 DTTAIPTIAQIAS
-565 DAGTVHAADAVRAAA
+565 DAGTVHAAETVRAAA
-580 VASMSGAEILRT
+580 VTQMSGAAILRT

-611 FPAQIYPLS
+611 FPAQIYPLR

-637 LRAIKDIASDLQSP
+637 LSAIKDIANDLQSP

-719 NFAGAHLIIGTHALL
+719 NFAGAHLVIGTHALL

-761 RLTENGEFRA
+761 RLTGSGEFRA

-843 SESSVYQS
+843 SENSVYQS

-862 FADVMITHGSDKDKE
+862 FGDVMITHGSDKDKE
-877 EVLRRFRDKGRLLIT
+877 EVLRRFRDEGQLLIT

-934 GRCYLYTKLK
+934 GCCYLYTKLK

>member
-1 MIFEAK
+1 
-7 DAAALQKAGITTLLD
+7 
-22 LALLLPK
+22 
-29 SFDDLSVGDAPCA
+29 
-42 GESTA
+42 
-47 EVECLFQHRRGSM
+47 
-60 LIVTAHCLSWE
+60 
-71 REIKIVIFNAKSW
+71 
-84 HFGAFKRGKKFFIH
+84 
-98 GKCDE
+98 
-103 SFGSWQFVNPK
+103 
-114 IVSEPGRIAPKYKAA
+114 
-129 LSDAAAQKLIKKY
+129 
-142 LSADALLACG
+142 
-152 LRADEAAVLLALHES
+152 
-167 SPRSVRMLA
+167 
-176 TPNRQL
+176 
-182 KEGGAENLGE
+182 
-192 RDDVSN
+192 
-198 SGRIPSSSEI
+198 
-208 LGDEIPKS
+208 
-216 TKASPHPSLRDG
+216 
-228 EIASDKILNDDGILD
+228 
-243 NDEISSSQNS
+243 
-253 AAAEILN
+253 
-260 GRSQNDKILGNEIS
+260 
-274 NYPQSGGALACE
+274 
-286 ASRGAANEILSGEIP
+286 
-301 KDAETSL
+301 
-308 FPSLRNDEISS
+308 
-319 DEILDGKER
+319 
-328 QAHDA
+328 
-333 EIYNDENF
+333 
-341 DVQSGTDFLA
+341 
-351 AYGAEARK
+351 
-359 NEISNDLK
+359 
-367 ADNDA
+367 
-372 AASGGKISNDLGYS
+372 
-386 NVKMTVRPA
+386 
-395 DAQTATAQPM
+395 
-405 LEHVATAQSV
+405 
-415 VKQAAQHNSSPR
+415 
-427 DVDTQSAAIQT
+427 
-438 SDVRIVDLQSAIAQ
+438 
-452 TQDVDTQAA
+452 
-461 AIQTSN
+461 
-467 QVASAQ
+467 
-473 GATAQTLS
+473 
-481 AQATGVQ
+481 
-488 PVCDQIENLQTAMA
+488 
-502 VQTAKPTITQAASSA
+502 
-517 EAVQDALAAPMSA
+517 
-530 SRDCAVQ
+530 
-537 PTHYQTETIQTAATQ
+537 
-552 ATTAIPTIAQTAS
+552 
-565 DAGTVHAADAVRAAA
+565 
-580 VASMSGAEILRT
+580 MSGAAILRT
-592 LKFVEILNY
+592 LKFIEILNY

-611 FPAQIYPLS
+611 FPAQIYPLH

-637 LRAIKDIASDLQSP
+637 LSAMKDIASDLQSP

-708 ILLVKSGDREP
+708 TMLVKSGDREP

-816 FAGFMQDLR
+816 FAGFMQDLH

-877 EVLRRFRDKGRLLIT
+877 EILRRFRDEGRLLIT

-906 VILIVGA
+906 IILIVGA

-976 GGSVQHGAMFA
+976 GGSVQHGAMFV